1 MKKILTLM
9 AAMSAVAGP
18 AMAAD
23 YVWNVD
29 ATGNITAEEKGDIA
43 FANNKFTFTVNS
55 DEKVWVKGSNV
66 TVSFGGKKLTGTEV
80 TFDME
85 GAGLLYTPGA
95 TGQVTVTLG
104 ANSTIEK
111 IKVVGESSMEIEDLF
126 EAVKAEVQKANQE
139 TAVWAPEDED
149 KASEYELKTFFT
161 AVRAQINQQG
171 AINQQV
177 RALLENYQAN
187 NSVDEHAEE
196 LKKRLNDAIENIK
209 TYVVLAKEDKK
220 TYDRIIGDDAKALKE
235 QLEKGTSTP
244 KNEEVD
250 NNSEEYIKDWKK
262 SSEES
267 SDLDKPATFDK
278 WKTAWAEE
286 AWNSFYTDIEAIK
299 NEALA
304 ELGKFANVKLP
315 DVGSGS
321 FQTGFTEADFK
332 AKYATLQT
340 EAKNVV
346 NRAIFER
353 DYADK
358 IKAAME
364 DIQAINEVVK
374 AGTPFS
380 VQTPSFSRLT
390 DQVTQLDRLLA
401 QPTDAHRS
409 LTKEDL
415 YGLDPEGLNFK
426 GSYDDCAN
434 EIAYFKAAL
443 VKQAKDALEARI
455 EPTQKSLNETSYKI
469 SAKYVNEK
477 ETQKKF
483 ELEFA
488 KIQKQLDDLKTKV
501 AALADFK
508 DIVNTYNTYNGDFD
522 TINKDIDS
530 KWQETLSEQ
539 KQEVLSNNHNEAVT
553 LLGKVE
559 KVREDYNT
567 NVLRIKKWVKATW
580 TDNDTKVKLNANL
593 KELFSVAGG
602 VDKMKEDIVADTLR
616 YTKLIN
622 ETPDVEFNA
631 NDNQYRLLSGE
642 VGEFTKNLE
651 TVEKAIMAQIEGA
664 VFTANLRAANYLN
677 DDPKSIADSYVK
689 NAQDARKYA
698 NLWPGNEHELMSD
711 HAVTLFQKEFGKIA
725 HKDANKQG
733 AGYLDE
739 AQKIIDD
746 GHVTEEAKVDI
757 DKQKLADKVADVEA
771 IFAKVK
777 PAVDSLN
784 LVKKDY
790 KELYGVIYAQK
801 IEWNVV
807 KAKAATYQAAIDAA
821 AKEYNTEG
829 LDVTA
834 RLKELNK
841 LFDGVKDEDG
851 CTEDGAYIT
860 LEKDTNPVNASN
872 AELKAYINKKI
883 EDFKAGLNEICHYPE
898 ILKNKAVMTT
908 ADADIKA
915 VEAELVNAREAIKAY
930 NETVQAGATQL
941 LNGAESALKTAKAAI
956 EKAYDD
962 RKLADNYTEG
972 QNLKQG
978 LTNASQEIKDALAWA
993 AQTAKD
999 ADLDY
1004 NGDGKVDVKDLLDAD
1019 AEFQNSGDGFTFYK
1033 FFDAY
1038 LESLSK

>member
-29 ATGNITAEEKGDIA
+29 ATGNITAEKKGDIA
-43 FANNKFTFTVNS
+43 FANNKFTFTVNN

-66 TVSFGGKKLTGTEV
+66 TVSFGGVNLTGKEV

-111 IKVVGESSMEIEDLF
+111 IKVVGVSSMAIEDLF
-126 EAVKAEVQKANQE
+126 EDVKAEVQKANQE
-139 TAVWAPEDED
+139 TAVWATESDLEP
-149 KASEYELKTFFT
+149 FFT
-161 AVRAQINQQG
+161 AVRAQINKQG
-171 AINQQV
+171 AINQEV

-187 NSVDEHAEE
+187 NSVDKHAEE

-209 TYVVLAKEDKK
+209 TYVVLAKEDKN
-220 TYDRIIGDDAKALKE
+220 TYDRIIGDDAQALKE
-235 QLEKGTSTP
+235 QLEIGTSTP
-244 KNEEVD
+244 KNSEVN
-250 NNSEEYIKDWKK
+250 NNSEKYIKDWKK
-262 SSEES
+262 SSKDS
-267 SDLDKPATFDK
+267 NDSDKPATFVK

-304 ELGKFANVKLP
+304 ELGKFAKVELP
-315 DVGSGS
+315 EVGSGS
-321 FQTGFTEADFK
+321 FQDGFTEADFK

-380 VQTPSFSRLT
+380 VQTPRFSRLT

-409 LTKEDL
+409 LTKEV
-415 YGLDPEGLNFK
+415 LNGPDFK
-426 GSYDDCAN
+426 GLYKKCAK

-477 ETQKKF
+477 ETQEKF

-488 KIQKQLDDLKTKV
+488 KIQKRLDDLKTKV
-501 AALADFK
+501 AAVADFK

-539 KQEVLSNNHNEAVT
+539 KQEVLRNNHNEAVT
-553 LLGKVE
+553 LLGNVE
-559 KVREDYNT
+559 EVREAYNT
-567 NVLRIKKWVKATW
+567 NVLRIKKWVGEPW

-593 KELFSVAGG
+593 NELFKVAGG

-631 NDNQYRLLSGE
+631 NDNQYRLLQGKDQ
-642 VGEFTKNLE
+642 VVKFTENLKIVKE
-651 TVEKAIMAQIEGA
+651 AIMAQIEDA
-664 VFTANLRAANYLN
+664 VYNANLRAANYLSGS
-677 DDPKSIADSYVK
+677 PWSSAYWYVE
-689 NAQDARKYA
+689 NAQKADNEYT
-698 NLWPGNEHELMSD
+698 NLWPGNKHELMTKK
-711 HAVTLFQKEFGKIA
+711 AVGLFQKEFGKIA
-725 HKDANKQG
+725 YKDNNQG

-746 GHVTEEAKVDI
+746 GHVTDPAKVDI
-757 DKQKLADKVADVEA
+757 DKQKLADKVAEVEA

-784 LVKKDY
+784 LVKEDY
-790 KELYGVIYAQK
+790 KKLYGAIYAQK

-807 KAKAATYQAAIDAA
+807 KAETAKYQKAIDDA
-821 AKEYNTEG
+821 AKTYGTTG
-829 LDVTA
+829 FDVTA
-834 RLKELNK
+834 RLKELNM
-841 LFDGVKDEDG
+841 LFDGVKDVDG
-851 CTEDGAYIT
+851 CTEDGASIT
-860 LEKDTNPVNASN
+860 LEKGTNPVNASN
-872 AELKAYINKKI
+872 AELQAYINKKI

-1004 NGDGKVDVKDLLDAD
+1004 NGDGKVNVQDLVDAD
-1019 AEFQNSGDGFTFYK
+1019 SDFQKTGDGFTFYK
-1033 FFDAY
+1033 FLDAY
-1038 LESLSK
+1038 LEYLSK

>member
-29 ATGNITAEEKGDIA
+29 ATGNITTDVKGDIA

-55 DEKVWVKGSNV
+55 GEKVWVKGSNV
-66 TVSFGGKKLTGTEV
+66 TVSFGGKNLTGEEV

-85 GAGLLYTPGA
+85 GTGMLYTPGA

-111 IKVVGESSMEIEDLF
+111 IKVVGEYSMRIEGLF

-139 TAVWAPEDED
+139 TAVWATEPELEP
-149 KASEYELKTFFT
+149 FFT
-161 AVRAQINQQG
+161 AVRAQINKQG
-171 AINQQV
+171 AINQEV
-177 RALLENYQAN
+177 RALLEKYQAAN
-187 NSVDEHAEE
+187 TVDENAAA
-196 LKKRLNDAIENIK
+196 LMSRLNAAILNIK
-209 TYVVLAKEDKK
+209 KYVVCAKEDKK
-220 TYDRIIGDDAKALKE
+220 TYDRIIGADAQALKG

-244 KNEEVD
+244 KNKEVD
-250 NNSEEYIKDWKK
+250 NNSEVYIKDWKK
-262 SSEES
+262 SSES
-267 SDLDKPATFDK
+267 VVNGNKPATFDK
-278 WKTAWAEE
+278 WKTSWAEE
-286 AWNSFYTDIEAIK
+286 AWNSFYKDIEAIK
-299 NEALA
+299 SEALA
-304 ELGKFANVKLP
+304 ELGKFDKAELP
-315 DVGSGS
+315 AGSGS

-332 AKYATLQT
+332 AKYETLQA
-340 EAKNVV
+340 EATNVV

-358 IKAAME
+358 IKAAKE

-380 VQTPSFSRLT
+380 VETPSFSRLT
-390 DQVTQLDRLLA
+390 DEVTQLNRFLA

-409 LTKEDL
+409 LTKADL
-415 YGLDPEGLNFK
+415 NGAYFK
-426 GSYDDCAN
+426 GLYDDCAL
-434 EIAYFKAAL
+434 EIAKIKAAL

-469 SAKYVNEK
+469 SAKYVNEPD
-477 ETQKKF
+477 TQKKY

-488 KIQKQLDDLKTKV
+488 KIQKQLDELKKKV
-501 AALADFK
+501 AGVADFK
-508 DIVNTYNTYNGDFD
+508 DIVNTYNKHNSEFD
-522 TINKDIDS
+522 NINKDIDS
-530 KWQETLSEQ
+530 KWQNTLSAQ
-539 KQEVLSNNHNEAVT
+539 KKEVLDNNHKQAVA
-553 LLGKVE
+553 LLANVE
-559 KVREDYNT
+559 KVRKAYND
-567 NVLRIKKWVKATW
+567 NVLRIKKWVDATW
-580 TDNDTKVKLNANL
+580 TDDEDTDVKLNANL

-602 VDKMKEDIVADTLR
+602 VDKMKDDIVADTLR

-631 NDNQYRLLSGE
+631 NDNQYRLLKGE
-642 VGEFTKNLE
+642 VGTFTSNLK
-651 TVEKAIMAQIEGA
+651 TVETAIMAQINEA

-677 DDPKSIADSYVK
+677 DSPKTTAYWYVTNAKDASYE
-689 NAQDARKYA
+689 YA
-698 NLWPGNEHELMSD
+698 NLWPGTKHEFMSAE
-711 HAVTLFQKEFGKIA
+711 AVALFQKEFEKIA

-739 AQKIIDD
+739 AQSIIDA
-746 GHVTEEAKVDI
+746 GYVTDPAKVDI
-757 DKQKLADKVADVEA
+757 DKQKLADQVADVEA

-777 PAVDSLN
+777 PAVDALN
-784 LVKKDY
+784 KEKEAYKK
-790 KELYGVIYAQK
+790 LYDAIYVQK
-801 IEWNVV
+801 IDWNVV
-807 KAKAATYQAAIDAA
+807 KAEAATYQKAIDAA
-821 AKEYNTEG
+821 AKEYNTTG
-829 LDVTA
+829 FDVTA

-841 LFDGVKDEDG
+841 LFDGVKDVDG
-851 CTEDGAYIT
+851 CTEDGAYT
-860 LEKDTNPVNASN
+860 MLEKGTNPVNASN
-872 AELKAYINKKI
+872 AELNASINKKI
-883 EDFKAGLNEICHYPE
+883 EDFKAGLNEIRHYPE
-898 ILKNKAVMTT
+898 ILKNKAAMTT

-956 EKAYDD
+956 EDASNKLT
-962 RKLADNYTEG
+962 LADNYTEG

-993 AQTAKD
+993 AQAAKD

-1004 NGDGKVDVKDLLDAD
+1004 NGDGKVDVKDLVDAD
-1019 AEFQNSGDGFTFYK
+1019 ADFQNTGDGFTFYK
-1033 FFDAY
+1033 FLDAY
-1038 LESLSK
+1038 LEYLSK

>member
-29 ATGNITAEEKGDIA
+29 ATGNITAEEKGSIA

-55 DEKVWVKGSNV
+55 GEKVWVKGSNV
-66 TVSFGGKKLTGTEV
+66 TVSFGGVNLTGEEV

-85 GAGLLYTPGA
+85 GAGLLYTPKA
-95 TGQVTVTLG
+95 TGEVTVTLG

-111 IKVVGESSMEIEDLF
+111 IKVVGESSMEIEGLF
-126 EAVKAEVQKANQE
+126 EAVKAEVQNANQK
-139 TAVWAPEDED
+139 TAVWATESDLEP
-149 KASEYELKTFFT
+149 FFT
-161 AVRAQINQQG
+161 AVRAQINKQG
-171 AINQQV
+171 AINQEV
-177 RALLENYQAN
+177 RALLEQYQAK

-196 LKKRLNDAIENIK
+196 LKDRLTKAIENIK
-209 TYVVLAKEDKK
+209 KYVDLAQEDKK
-220 TYDRIIGDDAKALKE
+220 TYDRIIGDDAQELKK

-244 KNEEVD
+244 TNLEVN
-250 NNSEEYIKDWKK
+250 NNSEKYIKDWKK
-262 SSEES
+262 SSEKL
-267 SDLDKPATFDK
+267 SDLGKPATFDK

-286 AWNSFYTDIEAIK
+286 AWNSFYTDKELLSIEAIK

-315 DVGSGS
+315 DVASGS

-332 AKYATLQT
+332 AKYAKLQT

-415 YGLDPEGLNFK
+415 NGADFK
-426 GSYDDCAN
+426 GSYDERAK
-434 EIAYFKAAL
+434 EIADIKAAL
-443 VKQAKDALEARI
+443 VKQAKDALKARI

-488 KIQKQLDDLKTKV
+488 KIQKRLDDLKTKV
-501 AALADFK
+501 DALADFK

-539 KQEVLSNNHNEAVT
+539 KQEVLRNNHNEAVT
-553 LLGKVE
+553 LLGNVE
-559 KVREDYNT
+559 EVREDYNT
-567 NVLRIKKWVKATW
+567 NVLRIKKWVDATW

-593 KELFSVAGG
+593 NELFKVAGG

-631 NDNQYRLLSGE
+631 NDNQYRLLQGKDQ
-642 VGEFTKNLE
+642 VVKFTENLE
-651 TVEKAIMAQIEGA
+651 IVKEAIMAQIENA
-664 VFTANLRAANYLN
+664 VYHANLRAANYLN
-677 DDPKSIADSYVK
+677 DAPKLSAKRYVEVAMECD
-689 NAQDARKYA
+689 NKYA
-698 NLWPGNEHELMSD
+698 NLWPGTKHELMSKY
-711 HAVTLFQKEFGKIA
+711 AVSLFQKEFDKIA
-725 HKDANKQG
+725 HKNADKQG

-739 AQKIIDD
+739 AKKIIDD
-746 GHVTEEAKVDI
+746 GHVTDEAKVDI
-757 DKQKLADKVADVEA
+757 DKQKLADQVADVEA

-784 LVKKDY
+784 LVKEDY
-790 KELYGVIYAQK
+790 KKLYGAIYAQK

-807 KAKAATYQAAIDAA
+807 KAETAKYQKAIDDA
-821 AKEYNTEG
+821 AKTYGTTG
-829 LDVTA
+829 FDVTA
-834 RLKELNK
+834 RLKELNM
-841 LFDGVKDEDG
+841 LFDGVKDVDG
-851 CTEDGAYIT
+851 CTEDGASIT
-860 LEKDTNPVNASN
+860 LEKGTNPVNASN
-872 AELKAYINKKI
+872 AELQASINKKI
-883 EDFKAGLNEICHYPE
+883 EDFKAGLNEICHYPD
-898 ILKNKAVMTT
+898 ILKNNAAMTT

-956 EKAYDD
+956 EDASNKLT
-962 RKLADNYTEG
+962 LADNYTEG

-993 AQTAKD
+993 AQAAKD

-1004 NGDGKVDVKDLLDAD
+1004 NGDGKVNVQDLLDAD

>member
-55 DEKVWVKGSNV
+55 GEKVWVKGSNV
-66 TVSFGGKKLTGTEV
+66 TVSFGGANLTGVET

-85 GAGLLYTPGA
+85 GTGMLYTPGA

-111 IKVVGESSMEIEDLF
+111 IKVVGEYSMRIEGLF

-139 TAVWAPEDED
+139 TAVWATEPELEP
-149 KASEYELKTFFT
+149 FFT
-161 AVRAQINQQG
+161 AVRAQINKQG
-171 AINQQV
+171 AINQEV
-177 RALLENYQAN
+177 RALLEQYQAE
-187 NSVDEHAEE
+187 NSVDEHAVA
-196 LKKRLNDAIENIK
+196 LMGRLNAAILNIK
-209 TYVVLAKEDKK
+209 KYVVCAKEDKK
-220 TYDRIIGDDAKALKE
+220 TYDRIIGADAQALKG

-244 KNEEVD
+244 KNKEVD
-250 NNSEEYIKDWKK
+250 NNSEVYIKDWTKGT
-262 SSEES
+262 SPN
-267 SDLDKPATFDK
+267 KPATSGK
-278 WKTAWAEE
+278 WKTSWAEE
-286 AWNSFYTDIEAIK
+286 AWNSFYKDIEAIK
-299 NEALA
+299 SEALA
-304 ELGKFANVKLP
+304 ELGKFDKAELP
-315 DVGSGS
+315 AGSGS

-332 AKYATLQT
+332 AKYQTLQT
-340 EAKNVV
+340 EATNVV

-358 IKAAME
+358 IKAAKE

-380 VQTPSFSRLT
+380 VETPSFSRLT
-390 DQVTQLDRLLA
+390 DEVTQLNRFLA

-409 LTKEDL
+409 LTKADL
-415 YGLDPEGLNFK
+415 NGADFK
-426 GSYDDCAN
+426 GLYDDCAK
-434 EIAYFKAAL
+434 EIADIKASL

-469 SAKYVNEK
+469 SAKYVNEP
-477 ETQKKF
+477 ETQKKY

-488 KIQKQLDDLKTKV
+488 KIQKQLDDLKKNV
-501 AALADFK
+501 AAVADFK
-508 DIVNTYNTYNGDFD
+508 DIVNTYNKYNGEFD
-522 TINKDIDS
+522 NINKDIDS
-530 KWQETLSEQ
+530 KWQNTLSAQ
-539 KQEVLSNNHNEAVT
+539 KKEVLDNNHKEAVA
-553 LLGKVE
+553 LLDNVE
-559 KVREDYNT
+559 KVRTAYND
-567 NVLRIKKWVKATW
+567 NVLRIKKWVDATW
-580 TDNDTKVKLNANL
+580 TDEDTDVKLNANL

-602 VDKMKEDIVADTLR
+602 VDKMKDDIVADTLR

-642 VGEFTKNLE
+642 VETFTNNLKA
-651 TVEKAIMAQIEGA
+651 VEKAIMAQINEA
-664 VFTANLRAANYLN
+664 VFTANLRAANYLTGTPMSN
-677 DDPKSIADSYVK
+677 AYWYVADAK
-689 NAQDARKYA
+689 EAGHEYA
-698 NLWPGNEHELMSD
+698 NLWPGTKHEFMSAD
-711 HAVTLFQKEFGKIA
+711 AVALFQKEFEKIA
-725 HKDANKQG
+725 YKDANKQG

-739 AQKIIDD
+739 AERIIAA
-746 GHVTEEAKVDI
+746 GHVTDFAKVDI
-757 DKQKLADKVADVEA
+757 DKQKLADQVADVEA

-777 PAVDSLN
+777 PAVDALN
-784 LVKKDY
+784 EEKDAYKK
-790 KELYGVIYAQK
+790 LYEAIYVQK
-801 IEWNVV
+801 IDWNVV
-807 KAKAATYQAAIDAA
+807 KAEAATYQKAIDAA
-821 AKEYNTEG
+821 AKEYNTTG
-829 LDVTA
+829 FDVTA

-841 LFDGVKDEDG
+841 LFDGVKNVDG
-851 CTEDGAYIT
+851 CTEDGAYTT
-860 LEKDTNPVNASN
+860 LEKGTNPVNAKD
-872 AELKAYINKKI
+872 AELNASINKKI
-883 EDFKAGLNEICHYPE
+883 EDFKAGLNEIRHYPE
-898 ILKNKAVMTT
+898 ILKNKAAMTT

-956 EKAYDD
+956 EDASNKLT
-962 RKLADNYTEG
+962 LADNYTEG

-993 AQTAKD
+993 AQAAKD

-1004 NGDGKVDVKDLLDAD
+1004 NGDGKVNVQDLLDAD

-1038 LESLSK
+1038 LEYLSK

>member
-18 AMAAD
+18 AMADD

-29 ATGNITAEEKGDIA
+29 ATGNITAEVKGDIA

-55 DEKVWVKGSNV
+55 GEKVWVKGSNV
-66 TVSFGGKKLTGTEV
+66 TVSFGGVNLTGKEV

-95 TGQVTVTLG
+95 TSTGQVTVTLG
-104 ANSTIEK
+104 TNSTIEK
-111 IKVVGESSMEIEDLF
+111 IKVVGESSMKIEGLF
-126 EAVKAEVQKANQE
+126 EAVKAQVQKANQE
-139 TAVWAPEDED
+139 TAVWATESDLEP
-149 KASEYELKTFFT
+149 FFT
-161 AVRAQINQQG
+161 AVRAQINKQG
-171 AINQQV
+171 AINQEV

-187 NSVDEHAEE
+187 NSVNEHAAE
-196 LKKRLNDAIENIK
+196 LKIRLNAAIRKIK
-209 TYVVLAKEDKK
+209 KYVVLAKEDKE
-220 TYDRIIGDDAKALKE
+220 TYDRIIGDDAKGLKE
-235 QLEKGTSTP
+235 VLEKGTSTP
-244 KNEEVD
+244 KNSDVD
-250 NNSEEYIKDWKK
+250 NKSEEYIKDWKK
-262 SSEES
+262 SS
-267 SDLDKPATFDK
+267 SDSDKPATFVK

-286 AWNSFYTDIEAIK
+286 AWNSFYTDKELLSIEAIK

-315 DVGSGS
+315 DVASGS

-332 AKYATLQT
+332 AKYAKLQT

-415 YGLDPEGLNFK
+415 NGADFK
-426 GSYDDCAN
+426 GSYDERAK
-434 EIAYFKAAL
+434 EIADIKAAL
-443 VKQAKDALEARI
+443 VKQAKDALKARI
-455 EPTQKSLNETSYKI
+455 KPTQKSLNETSYKI

-477 ETQKKF
+477 ETQEKF

-488 KIQKQLDDLKTKV
+488 KIQKRLDDLKTKV

-539 KQEVLSNNHNEAVT
+539 KQEVLRNNHNEAVT

-567 NVLRIKKWVKATW
+567 NVLRINKWVDATW

-651 TVEKAIMAQIEGA
+651 TVEKAIMAQIEWA

-677 DDPKSIADSYVK
+677 DVPKSIADSYVK
-689 NAQDARKYA
+689 NAQDASKDK

-711 HAVTLFQKEFGKIA
+711 HAVTLFQKEFDKIA
-725 HKDANKQG
+725 HKNADKQG

-746 GHVTEEAKVDI
+746 GHVTDKANVDI

-784 LVKKDY
+784 EVKVDY
-790 KELYGVIYAQK
+790 KKLYGAIYAQK

-807 KAKAATYQAAIDAA
+807 KAETAKYQKAIDDA
-821 AKEYNTEG
+821 AKTYGTTG
-829 LDVTA
+829 FDVTA
-834 RLKELNK
+834 RLKELNM

-851 CTEDGAYIT
+851 CTEDGASTT

-872 AELKAYINKKI
+872 AELQASINKKI
-883 EDFKAGLNEICHYPE
+883 EDFKAGLNEICHYPD
-898 ILKNKAVMTT
+898 ILKNNAAMTT

-956 EKAYDD
+956 EDASNKLT
-962 RKLADNYTEG
+962 LADNYTEG

-993 AQTAKD
+993 AQAAKE

-1019 AEFQNSGDGFTFYK
+1019 AEFQKTGDGFTFYK

>member
-55 DEKVWVKGSNV
+55 GEKVWVKGSNV
-66 TVSFGGKKLTGTEV
+66 TVSFGGANLTGVET

-85 GAGLLYTPGA
+85 GTGMLYTPGA

-111 IKVVGESSMEIEDLF
+111 IKVVGEYSMRIEGLF

-139 TAVWAPEDED
+139 TAVWATEPELEP
-149 KASEYELKTFFT
+149 FFT
-161 AVRAQINQQG
+161 AVRAQINKQG
-171 AINQQV
+171 AINQEV
-177 RALLENYQAN
+177 RALLEQYQAE
-187 NSVDEHAEE
+187 NSVDEHAVA
-196 LKKRLNDAIENIK
+196 LMGRLNAAILNIK
-209 TYVVLAKEDKK
+209 KYVVCAKEDKK
-220 TYDRIIGDDAKALKE
+220 TYDRIIGADAQALKG

-244 KNEEVD
+244 KNKEVD
-250 NNSEEYIKDWKK
+250 NNSEVYIKDWTKGT
-262 SSEES
+262 SPN
-267 SDLDKPATFDK
+267 KPATSGK

-286 AWNSFYTDIEAIK
+286 AWNSFYKDIEAIK
-299 NEALA
+299 SEALA
-304 ELGKFANVKLP
+304 ELGKFDKAELP
-315 DVGSGS
+315 AGSGS

-340 EAKNVV
+340 EATNVV

-358 IKAAME
+358 IKAAKE

-380 VQTPSFSRLT
+380 VETPSFSRLT
-390 DQVTQLDRLLA
+390 DEVTQLNRFLA

-409 LTKEDL
+409 LTKADL
-415 YGLDPEGLNFK
+415 NGVDFK
-426 GSYDDCAN
+426 GLYDNCAK
-434 EIAYFKAAL
+434 EIADIKAAL

-469 SAKYVNEK
+469 SAKYVNEP
-477 ETQKKF
+477 ETQKKY

-488 KIQKQLDDLKTKV
+488 KIQKQLDGLKKNV
-501 AALADFK
+501 AAVADFK
-508 DIVNTYNTYNGDFD
+508 DIVNTYNKYNGDFD

-530 KWQETLSEQ
+530 KWQNTLSAQ
-539 KQEVLSNNHNEAVT
+539 KKEVLDNNHKEAVT
-553 LLGKVE
+553 LLGNVE
-559 KVREDYNT
+559 KVREAYNT
-567 NVLRIKKWVKATW
+567 NVLRIKKWVDATW

-602 VDKMKEDIVADTLR
+602 VDKMKDDIVADTLR

-642 VGEFTKNLE
+642 VETFTNNLKAVE
-651 TVEKAIMAQIEGA
+651 TAIMAQIKDA
-664 VFTANLRAANYLN
+664 VFTANLCAANYLSGSPMSN
-677 DDPKSIADSYVK
+677 AYWYVAD
-689 NAQDARKYA
+689 AQEAGNEYA
-698 NLWPGNEHELMSD
+698 NLWPGTKHEFMSAK
-711 HAVTLFQKEFGKIA
+711 AVLLFQKEFEKIA

-739 AQKIIDD
+739 AQKIIDA
-746 GHVTEEAKVDI
+746 GHVTEKDKVDI
-757 DKQKLADKVADVEA
+757 DKQKLADQVADVEA

-777 PAVDSLN
+777 PAVDALN
-784 LVKKDY
+784 KEKEAYKK
-790 KELYGVIYAQK
+790 LYDAIYVQK
-801 IEWNVV
+801 IDWNVV
-807 KAKAATYQAAIDAA
+807 KAEAATYQTAIDDA
-821 AKEYNTEG
+821 AKEYHTTG
-829 LDVTA
+829 FDVTA

-841 LFDGVKDEDG
+841 LFDGVKDVDG
-851 CTEDGAYIT
+851 CTEDGAYTT
-860 LEKDTNPVNASN
+860 LEKGTNPVNASN
-872 AELKAYINKKI
+872 AELNASINKKI
-883 EDFKAGLNEICHYPE
+883 EDFKAGLNEIRHYPE
-898 ILKNKAVMTT
+898 ILKNKAAMTT

-956 EKAYDD
+956 EDASNNL
-962 RKLADNYTEG
+962 KLADNYTEG

-993 AQTAKD
+993 AQAAKD

-1004 NGDGKVDVKDLLDAD
+1004 NGDGKVNVQDLVDAD
-1019 AEFQNSGDGFTFYK
+1019 ADFQKTGDGFTFYK
-1033 FFDAY
+1033 FLDAY
-1038 LESLSK
+1038 LEYLSK

>member
-55 DEKVWVKGSNV
+55 GEKVWVKGSNV
-66 TVSFGGKKLTGTEV
+66 TVSFGGANLTGVET

-85 GAGLLYTPGA
+85 GTGMLYTPGA

-111 IKVVGESSMEIEDLF
+111 IKVVGEYSMRIEGLF
-126 EAVKAEVQKANQE
+126 EDVKAEVQKANQE
-139 TAVWAPEDED
+139 TAVWATEPELEP
-149 KASEYELKTFFT
+149 FFT
-161 AVRAQINQQG
+161 AVRAQINKQG
-171 AINQQV
+171 AINQEV
-177 RALLENYQAN
+177 RALLEQYQAE
-187 NSVDEHAEE
+187 NSVDEHAVA
-196 LKKRLNDAIENIK
+196 LMGRLNAAILNIMK
-209 TYVVLAKEDKK
+209 YVVCAKEDKK
-220 TYDRIIGDDAKALKE
+220 TYDRIIGADAQALKG

-244 KNEEVD
+244 KNKEVD
-250 NNSEEYIKDWKK
+250 NNSEVYIKDWKK
-262 SSEES
+262 SSES
-267 SDLDKPATFDK
+267 VVNGNKPATFDK

-286 AWNSFYTDIEAIK
+286 AWNSFYKDIEAIK
-299 NEALA
+299 SEALA
-304 ELGKFANVKLP
+304 ELGKFDKVELP
-315 DVGSGS
+315 TVGSGS

-340 EAKNVV
+340 EATNVV

-358 IKAAME
+358 IKAAKE

-380 VQTPSFSRLT
+380 VETPSFSRLT
-390 DQVTQLDRLLA
+390 DEVTQLNRFLA

-409 LTKEDL
+409 LTKADL
-415 YGLDPEGLNFK
+415 NGAYFK
-426 GSYDDCAN
+426 GLYDDCAQ
-434 EIAYFKAAL
+434 EIAKIKAAL

-469 SAKYVNEK
+469 SAKYVNEP
-477 ETQKKF
+477 ETQKKY

-488 KIQKQLDDLKTKV
+488 KIQKQLDELKKKV
-501 AALADFK
+501 AGVADFK
-508 DIVNTYNTYNGDFD
+508 DIVNTYNKHNSEFD
-522 TINKDIDS
+522 NINKDIDS
-530 KWQETLSEQ
+530 KWQNTLSAQ
-539 KQEVLSNNHNEAVT
+539 KKEVLDNNHKQAVA
-553 LLGKVE
+553 LLENVE
-559 KVREDYNT
+559 KVRKAYND
-567 NVLRIKKWVKATW
+567 NVLRIKKWVDATW
-580 TDNDTKVKLNANL
+580 TDEEDTDVKLNANL

-602 VDKMKEDIVADTLR
+602 VDKMKDDIVADTLR

-631 NDNQYRLLSGE
+631 NDNQYRLLKGE
-642 VGEFTKNLE
+642 AEKFTTNLQ
-651 TVEKAIMAQIEGA
+651 TVKTAIMAQINEA

-677 DDPKSIADSYVK
+677 GSPMSNAYLYVVD
-689 NAQDARKYA
+689 AQEAGHEYA
-698 NLWPGNEHELMSD
+698 NLWPGTKHEFMSAE
-711 HAVTLFQKEFGKIA
+711 AVALFQKEFEKIA

-739 AQKIIDD
+739 AERIIAA
-746 GHVTEEAKVDI
+746 GHVTDFAKVDI
-757 DKQKLADKVADVEA
+757 DKQKLADQVADVEA

-777 PAVDSLN
+777 PAVDALN
-784 LVKKDY
+784 KEKVAY
-790 KELYGVIYAQK
+790 KNLYAAIYVQK
-801 IEWNVV
+801 IDWNVV
-807 KAKAATYQAAIDAA
+807 KAEAATYQKAIDAA
-821 AKEYNTEG
+821 AKEYNTTG
-829 LDVTA
+829 FDVTA

-841 LFDGVKDEDG
+841 LFDGVKNVDG
-851 CTEDGAYIT
+851 CTEDGAYT
-860 LEKDTNPVNASN
+860 MLEKDTNPVNASN
-872 AELKAYINKKI
+872 AELNASINKKI
-883 EDFKAGLNEICHYPE
+883 EDFKAGLYEIPHYPE
-898 ILKNKAVMTT
+898 ILKNKAAMTT

-956 EKAYDD
+956 EDASNKLT
-962 RKLADNYTEG
+962 LADNYTEG

-993 AQTAKD
+993 AQAAKD

-1004 NGDGKVDVKDLLDAD
+1004 NGDGKVDVKDLVDAD
-1019 AEFQNSGDGFTFYK
+1019 ADFQNTGDGFTFYK
-1033 FFDAY
+1033 FLDAY
-1038 LESLSK
+1038 LEYLSK

>member
-55 DEKVWVKGSNV
+55 GEKVWVKGSNV
-66 TVSFGGKKLTGTEV
+66 TVSFGGANLTGVET

-85 GAGLLYTPGA
+85 GTGMLYTPGA

-111 IKVVGESSMEIEDLF
+111 IKVVGEYSMRIEGLF

-139 TAVWAPEDED
+139 TAVWATEPELEP
-149 KASEYELKTFFT
+149 FFT
-161 AVRAQINQQG
+161 AVRAQINKQG
-171 AINQQV
+171 AINQEV
-177 RALLENYQAN
+177 RALLEQYQAE
-187 NSVDEHAEE
+187 NSVDEHAVA
-196 LKKRLNDAIENIK
+196 LMGRLNAAILNIK
-209 TYVVLAKEDKK
+209 KYVVCAKEDKK
-220 TYDRIIGDDAKALKE
+220 TYDRIIGADAQALKG

-244 KNEEVD
+244 KNKEVD
-250 NNSEEYIKDWKK
+250 NNSEVYIKDWTKGT
-262 SSEES
+262 SPN
-267 SDLDKPATFDK
+267 KPATSGK
-278 WKTAWAEE
+278 WKTSWAEE
-286 AWNSFYTDIEAIK
+286 AWNSFYKDIEAIK
-299 NEALA
+299 SEALA
-304 ELGKFANVKLP
+304 ELGKFDKAELP
-315 DVGSGS
+315 AGSGS

-332 AKYATLQT
+332 AKYQTLQT
-340 EAKNVV
+340 EATNVV

-358 IKAAME
+358 IKAAKE

-380 VQTPSFSRLT
+380 VETPSFSRLT
-390 DQVTQLDRLLA
+390 DEVTQLNRFLA

-409 LTKEDL
+409 LTKADL
-415 YGLDPEGLNFK
+415 NGAYFK
-426 GSYDDCAN
+426 GLYDDCAK
-434 EIAYFKAAL
+434 EIADIKASL

-469 SAKYVNEK
+469 SAKYVNEP
-477 ETQKKF
+477 ETQKKY

-488 KIQKQLDDLKTKV
+488 KIQKQLDDLKKNV
-501 AALADFK
+501 AAVADFK
-508 DIVNTYNTYNGDFD
+508 DIVNTYNKYNGEFD
-522 TINKDIDS
+522 NINKDIDS
-530 KWQETLSEQ
+530 KWQNTLSAQ
-539 KQEVLSNNHNEAVT
+539 KKEVLDNNHKEAVA
-553 LLGKVE
+553 LLDNVE
-559 KVREDYNT
+559 KVRTAYND
-567 NVLRIKKWVKATW
+567 NVLRIKKWVDATW
-580 TDNDTKVKLNANL
+580 TDEDTDVKLNANL

-602 VDKMKEDIVADTLR
+602 VDKMKDDIVADTLR

-642 VGEFTKNLE
+642 VETFTNNLKA
-651 TVEKAIMAQIEGA
+651 VEKAIMAQINEA
-664 VFTANLRAANYLN
+664 VFTANLRAANYLTGTPMSN
-677 DDPKSIADSYVK
+677 AYWYVADAK
-689 NAQDARKYA
+689 EAGHEYA
-698 NLWPGNEHELMSD
+698 NLWPGTKHEFMSAD
-711 HAVTLFQKEFGKIA
+711 AVALFQKEFEKIA
-725 HKDANKQG
+725 YKDANKQG

-739 AQKIIDD
+739 AERIIAA
-746 GHVTEEAKVDI
+746 GHVTDFAKVDI
-757 DKQKLADKVADVEA
+757 DKQKLADQVADVEA

-777 PAVDSLN
+777 PAVDALN
-784 LVKKDY
+784 KEKVAY
-790 KELYGVIYAQK
+790 KNLYDAIYVQK
-801 IEWNVV
+801 IDWNVV
-807 KAKAATYQAAIDAA
+807 KAEAATYQKAIDAA
-821 AKEYNTEG
+821 AKEYNTTG
-829 LDVTA
+829 FDVTA

-841 LFDGVKDEDG
+841 LFDGVKDVDG
-851 CTEDGAYIT
+851 CTEDGAYT
-860 LEKDTNPVNASN
+860 MLEKGTNPVNASN
-872 AELKAYINKKI
+872 AELNASINKKI
-883 EDFKAGLNEICHYPE
+883 EDFKAGLNEIRHYPE
-898 ILKNKAVMTT
+898 ILKNKAAMTT

-956 EKAYDD
+956 EDASNKLT
-962 RKLADNYTEG
+962 LADNYTEG

-993 AQTAKD
+993 AQAAKD

-1004 NGDGKVDVKDLLDAD
+1004 NGDGKVNVQDLVDAD
-1019 AEFQNSGDGFTFYK
+1019 ADFQKTGDGFTFYK
-1033 FFDAY
+1033 FLDAY
-1038 LESLSK
+1038 LEYLSK

>member
-29 ATGNITAEEKGDIA
+29 ATGNITTDVKGDIA

-55 DEKVWVKGSNV
+55 GEKVWVKGSNV
-66 TVSFGGKKLTGTEV
+66 TVSFGGKNLTGEEV

-85 GAGLLYTPGA
+85 GTGMLYTPGA

-111 IKVVGESSMEIEDLF
+111 IKVVGEYSMRIEGLF

-139 TAVWAPEDED
+139 TAVWATEPELEP
-149 KASEYELKTFFT
+149 FFT
-161 AVRAQINQQG
+161 AVRAQINKQG
-171 AINQQV
+171 AINQEV
-177 RALLENYQAN
+177 RALLEKYQAAN
-187 NSVDEHAEE
+187 TVDENAAA
-196 LKKRLNDAIENIK
+196 LMSRLNAAILNIK
-209 TYVVLAKEDKK
+209 KYVVCAKEDKK
-220 TYDRIIGDDAKALKE
+220 TYDRIIGADAQALKG

-244 KNEEVD
+244 KNKEVD
-250 NNSEEYIKDWKK
+250 NNSEVYIKDWKK
-262 SSEES
+262 SSES
-267 SDLDKPATFDK
+267 FVNGNNPATFDK

-304 ELGKFANVKLP
+304 ELGKFAKVELP

-321 FQTGFTEADFK
+321 FQAGFTEADFK

-374 AGTPFS
+374 AGSPFS

-390 DQVTQLDRLLA
+390 DEVTQLDRLLV

-409 LTKEDL
+409 LTKEV
-415 YGLDPEGLNFK
+415 LNGPDFK
-426 GSYDDCAN
+426 GSYDKCAK
-434 EIAYFKAAL
+434 EIADIKAAL

-469 SAKYVNEK
+469 SAKYVNEP
-477 ETQKKF
+477 ETQKKY

-488 KIQKQLDDLKTKV
+488 KIQKQLDELKKKV
-501 AALADFK
+501 AGVADFK
-508 DIVNTYNTYNGDFD
+508 DIVNTYNKHNSEFD
-522 TINKDIDS
+522 NINKDIDS
-530 KWQETLSEQ
+530 KWQNTLSAQ
-539 KQEVLSNNHNEAVT
+539 KKEVLDNNHKQAVA
-553 LLGKVE
+553 LLANVE
-559 KVREDYNT
+559 KVRKAYND
-567 NVLRIKKWVKATW
+567 NVLRIKKWVDATW
-580 TDNDTKVKLNANL
+580 TDDEDTDVKLNANL

-602 VDKMKEDIVADTLR
+602 VDKMKDDIVADTLR

-642 VGEFTKNLE
+642 VETFTNNLKA
-651 TVEKAIMAQIEGA
+651 VEKAIMAQINEA

-677 DDPKSIADSYVK
+677 DSPKTTAYWYVT
-689 NAQDARKYA
+689 NAKDASDEYA
-698 NLWPGNEHELMSD
+698 NLWPGTKHEFMSAE
-711 HAVTLFQKEFGKIA
+711 AVALFQKEFEKIA

-739 AQKIIDD
+739 AQSIIAA
-746 GHVTEEAKVDI
+746 GHVTDFAKVDI
-757 DKQKLADKVADVEA
+757 DKQKLADQVAEVEA

-777 PAVDSLN
+777 PAVDALN
-784 LVKKDY
+784 KEKVAY
-790 KELYGVIYAQK
+790 KNLYDAIYVQK
-801 IEWNVV
+801 IDWNVV
-807 KAKAATYQAAIDAA
+807 KAEAATYQKAIDAA
-821 AKEYNTEG
+821 AKEYNTTG
-829 LDVTA
+829 FDVTA

-841 LFDGVKDEDG
+841 LFDGVKDVDG
-851 CTEDGAYIT
+851 CTEDGAYT
-860 LEKDTNPVNASN
+860 MLEKGTNPVNASN
-872 AELKAYINKKI
+872 AELNASINKKI
-883 EDFKAGLNEICHYPE
+883 EDFKAGLNEIRHYPE
-898 ILKNKAVMTT
+898 ILKNKAAMTT

-956 EKAYDD
+956 EDASNKLT
-962 RKLADNYTEG
+962 LADNYTEG

-993 AQTAKD
+993 AQAAKD

-1004 NGDGKVDVKDLLDAD
+1004 NGDGKVDVKDLVDAD
-1019 AEFQNSGDGFTFYK
+1019 ADFQNTGDGFTFYK
-1033 FFDAY
+1033 FLDAY
-1038 LESLSK
+1038 LEYLSK

>member
-55 DEKVWVKGSNV
+55 GEKVWVKGSNV
-66 TVSFGGKKLTGTEV
+66 TVSFGGANLTGVET

-85 GAGLLYTPGA
+85 GTGMLYTPGA

-111 IKVVGESSMEIEDLF
+111 IKVVGEYSMRIEGLF

-139 TAVWAPEDED
+139 TAVWATEPELEP
-149 KASEYELKTFFT
+149 FFT
-161 AVRAQINQQG
+161 AVRAQINKQG
-171 AINQQV
+171 AINQEV
-177 RALLENYQAN
+177 RALLEQYQAE
-187 NSVDEHAEE
+187 NSVDEHAVA
-196 LKKRLNDAIENIK
+196 LMSRLNAAILNIK
-209 TYVVLAKEDKK
+209 KYVVCAKEDKK
-220 TYDRIIGDDAKALKE
+220 TYDRIIGADAQALKG

-244 KNEEVD
+244 KNKEVD
-250 NNSEEYIKDWKK
+250 NNSEVYIKDWTKGT
-262 SSEES
+262 SPN
-267 SDLDKPATFDK
+267 KPATSGK

-286 AWNSFYTDIEAIK
+286 AWNSFYKDIEAIK
-299 NEALA
+299 SEALA
-304 ELGKFANVKLP
+304 ELGKFDKAELP
-315 DVGSGS
+315 AGSGS

-340 EAKNVV
+340 EATNVV

-358 IKAAME
+358 IKAAKE

-380 VQTPSFSRLT
+380 VETPSFSRLT
-390 DQVTQLDRLLA
+390 DEVTQLNRFLA

-409 LTKEDL
+409 LTKADL
-415 YGLDPEGLNFK
+415 NGVDFK
-426 GSYDDCAN
+426 GLYDNCAK
-434 EIAYFKAAL
+434 EIADIKAAL

-469 SAKYVNEK
+469 SAKYVNEP
-477 ETQKKF
+477 ETQKKY

-488 KIQKQLDDLKTKV
+488 KIQKQLDGLKKNV
-501 AALADFK
+501 AAVADFK
-508 DIVNTYNTYNGDFD
+508 DIVNTYNKYNGDFD

-530 KWQETLSEQ
+530 KWQNTLSAQ
-539 KQEVLSNNHNEAVT
+539 KKEVLDNNHKEAVT
-553 LLGKVE
+553 LLGNVE
-559 KVREDYNT
+559 KVREAYNT
-567 NVLRIKKWVKATW
+567 NVLRIKKWVDATW

-602 VDKMKEDIVADTLR
+602 VDKMKDDIVADTLR

-642 VGEFTKNLE
+642 VEIFTNNLKAVE
-651 TVEKAIMAQIEGA
+651 TAIMAQIKDA
-664 VFTANLRAANYLN
+664 VFTANLRAANYLSVSPMSN
-677 DDPKSIADSYVK
+677 AYWYVAD
-689 NAQDARKYA
+689 AQEAGNENA
-698 NLWPGNEHELMSD
+698 NLWPGTKHEFMSAK
-711 HAVTLFQKEFGKIA
+711 AVLLFQKEFEKIA

-739 AQKIIDD
+739 AQKIIDA
-746 GHVTEEAKVDI
+746 GHVTEKDKVDI
-757 DKQKLADKVADVEA
+757 DKQKLADQVADVEA

-777 PAVDSLN
+777 PAVDALN
-784 LVKKDY
+784 KEKEAYKK
-790 KELYGVIYAQK
+790 LYDAIYVQK
-801 IEWNVV
+801 IDWNVV
-807 KAKAATYQAAIDAA
+807 KAEAATYQTAIDDA
-821 AKEYNTEG
+821 AKEYHTTG
-829 LDVTA
+829 FDVTA

-841 LFDGVKDEDG
+841 LFDGVKDVDG
-851 CTEDGAYIT
+851 CTEDGAYTT
-860 LEKDTNPVNASN
+860 LEKGTNPVNASN
-872 AELKAYINKKI
+872 AELNASINKKI
-883 EDFKAGLNEICHYPE
+883 EDFKAGLNEIRHYPE
-898 ILKNKAVMTT
+898 ILKNKAAMTT

-956 EKAYDD
+956 EDASNNL
-962 RKLADNYTEG
+962 KLADNYTEG

-993 AQTAKD
+993 AQAAKD

-1004 NGDGKVDVKDLLDAD
+1004 NGDGKVNVQDLVDAD
-1019 AEFQNSGDGFTFYK
+1019 ADFQKTGDGFTFYK
-1033 FFDAY
+1033 FLDAY
-1038 LESLSK
+1038 LEYLSK

>member
-55 DEKVWVKGSNV
+55 GEKVWVKGSNV
-66 TVSFGGKKLTGTEV
+66 TVSFGGANLTGVET

-85 GAGLLYTPGA
+85 GTGMLYTPGA

-104 ANSTIEK
+104 ASSTIEK
-111 IKVVGESSMEIEDLF
+111 IKVVGAYSMRIEGLF

-139 TAVWAPEDED
+139 TAVWATE
-149 KASEYELKTFFT
+149 AELEPFFT
-161 AVRAQINQQG
+161 AVRAQINKQG
-171 AINQQV
+171 AINQEV
-177 RALLENYQAN
+177 RALLEQYQAE
-187 NSVDEHAEE
+187 NSVDEHAAA
-196 LKKRLNDAIENIK
+196 LMGRLNAAILNIK
-209 TYVVLAKEDKK
+209 KYVICAKADKK
-220 TYDRIIGDDAKALKE
+220 TYDRIIGDDAQALKN

-244 KNEEVD
+244 LNKEINNDSEV
-250 NNSEEYIKDWKK
+250 YIKDWKK
-262 SSEES
+262 SNSNPN
-267 SDLDKPATFDK
+267 KPATFVS
-278 WKTAWAEE
+278 WKTSWAEE
-286 AWNSFYTDIEAIK
+286 AWNSFYKDIEAIK
-299 NEALA
+299 SEALA
-304 ELGKFANVKLP
+304 ELGKFDKAESSA
-315 DVGSGS
+315 GSGS
-321 FQTGFTEADFK
+321 FQAGFTEADFK

-340 EAKNVV
+340 EATNVV

-358 IKAAME
+358 IKAAKE

-380 VQTPSFSRLT
+380 VETPSFSRLT
-390 DQVTQLDRLLA
+390 DEVTQLNRFLA

-409 LTKEDL
+409 LTKADL
-415 YGLDPEGLNFK
+415 EGADFK
-426 GSYDDCAN
+426 GLYDNCAK
-434 EIAYFKAAL
+434 EIADIKAAL
-443 VKQAKDALEARI
+443 VKQAKDALEARVD
-455 EPTQKSLNETSYKI
+455 PTQKSLNETSYKI

-477 ETQKKF
+477 DTQKKY

-488 KIQKQLDDLKTKV
+488 KIQKQLDDLKKNV
-501 AALADFK
+501 AAVADFK
-508 DIVNTYNTYNGDFD
+508 DIVNTYNKYNGEFD

-530 KWQETLSEQ
+530 KWQNTLSAQ
-539 KQEVLSNNHNEAVT
+539 KKEVLDNNHKEAVT
-553 LLGKVE
+553 LLENVE
-559 KVREDYNT
+559 KVRKAYND
-567 NVLRIKKWVKATW
+567 NVLRIKKWVDATW
-580 TDNDTKVKLNANL
+580 TDEEATDVKLNANL

-642 VGEFTKNLE
+642 VETFTNNLKAVE
-651 TVEKAIMAQIEGA
+651 TAIMAQIKEA

-677 DDPKSIADSYVK
+677 GAPMSNAYWYVE
-689 NAQDARKYA
+689 NAKDARYEYA
-698 NLWPGNEHELMSD
+698 NLWPGTKHEFMSKE
-711 HAVTLFQKEFGKIA
+711 AVLLFQKEFEKIA

-739 AQKIIDD
+739 AQKIIDA
-746 GHVTEEAKVDI
+746 GYVTEEAKVDI
-757 DKQKLADKVADVEA
+757 DKQKLADKVAEVEA

-777 PAVDSLN
+777 PAVDALN
-784 LVKKDY
+784 EEKDAYKK
-790 KELYGVIYAQK
+790 LYEAIYVQK
-801 IEWNVV
+801 IDWNVV
-807 KAKAATYQAAIDAA
+807 KAEAATYQTAINEA
-821 AKEYNTEG
+821 AKKYNTTG
-829 LDVTA
+829 FDVTA

-841 LFDGVKDEDG
+841 LFDGKKDVDG
-851 CTEDGAYIT
+851 CTEDGAYTT
-860 LEKDTNPVNASN
+860 LEKGTNPVNAKN
-872 AELKAYINKKI
+872 AELNASINKKI
-883 EDFKAGLNEICHYPE
+883 EEFMAGLDEIRYYPE
-898 ILKNKAVMTT
+898 ILKNKAAMTT

-930 NETVQAGATQL
+930 NETVQASATQL

-993 AQTAKD
+993 AQSAKD

-1004 NGDGKVDVKDLLDAD
+1004 NGDGKVNVQDLVDAD
-1019 AEFQNSGDGFTFYK
+1019 ADFQKTGDGFTFYK
-1033 FFDAY
+1033 FLDAY
-1038 LESLSK
+1038 LEYLSK

>member
-55 DEKVWVKGSNV
+55 GEKVWVKGSNV
-66 TVSFGGKKLTGTEV
+66 TVSFGGANLTGVET

-85 GAGLLYTPGA
+85 GTGMLYTPGA

-111 IKVVGESSMEIEDLF
+111 IKVVGEYSMRIEGLF

-139 TAVWAPEDED
+139 TAVWATEPELEP
-149 KASEYELKTFFT
+149 FFT
-161 AVRAQINQQG
+161 AVRAQINKQG
-171 AINQQV
+171 AINQEV
-177 RALLENYQAN
+177 RALLEQYQAE
-187 NSVDEHAEE
+187 NSVDEHAVA
-196 LKKRLNDAIENIK
+196 LMGRLNAAILNIK
-209 TYVVLAKEDKK
+209 KYVVCAKEDKK
-220 TYDRIIGDDAKALKE
+220 TYDRIIGADAQALKG

-244 KNEEVD
+244 KNKEVD
-250 NNSEEYIKDWKK
+250 NNSEVYIKDWTKGT
-262 SSEES
+262 SPN
-267 SDLDKPATFDK
+267 KPATSGK
-278 WKTAWAEE
+278 WKTSWAEE
-286 AWNSFYTDIEAIK
+286 AWNSFYKDIEAIK
-299 NEALA
+299 SEALA
-304 ELGKFANVKLP
+304 ELGKFDKAELP
-315 DVGSGS
+315 AGSGS

-332 AKYATLQT
+332 AKYQTLQT
-340 EAKNVV
+340 EATNVV

-358 IKAAME
+358 IKAAKE

-380 VQTPSFSRLT
+380 VETPSFSRLT
-390 DQVTQLDRLLA
+390 DEVTQLNRFLA

-409 LTKEDL
+409 LTKA
-415 YGLDPEGLNFK
+415 YLNGADFK
-426 GSYDDCAN
+426 GLYDDCAK
-434 EIAYFKAAL
+434 EIADIKASL

-469 SAKYVNEK
+469 SAKYVNEP
-477 ETQKKF
+477 ETQKKY

-488 KIQKQLDDLKTKV
+488 KIQKQLDDLKKNV
-501 AALADFK
+501 AAVADFK
-508 DIVNTYNTYNGDFD
+508 DIVNTYNKYNGEFD
-522 TINKDIDS
+522 NINKDIDS
-530 KWQETLSEQ
+530 KWQNTLSAQ
-539 KQEVLSNNHNEAVT
+539 KKEVLDNNHKEAVA
-553 LLGKVE
+553 LLDNVE
-559 KVREDYNT
+559 KVRTAYND
-567 NVLRIKKWVKATW
+567 NVLRIKKWVDATW
-580 TDNDTKVKLNANL
+580 TDEDTDVKLNANL

-602 VDKMKEDIVADTLR
+602 VDKMKDDIVADTLR

-642 VGEFTKNLE
+642 VETFTNNLKA
-651 TVEKAIMAQIEGA
+651 VEKAIMAQINEA
-664 VFTANLRAANYLN
+664 VFTANLRAANYLTGTPMSN
-677 DDPKSIADSYVK
+677 AYWYVADAK
-689 NAQDARKYA
+689 EAGHEYA
-698 NLWPGNEHELMSD
+698 NLWPGTKHEFMSAD
-711 HAVTLFQKEFGKIA
+711 AVALFQKEFEKIA
-725 HKDANKQG
+725 YKDANKQG

-739 AQKIIDD
+739 AERIIAA
-746 GHVTEEAKVDI
+746 GHVTDFAKVDI
-757 DKQKLADKVADVEA
+757 DKQKLADQVADVEA

-777 PAVDSLN
+777 PAVDALN
-784 LVKKDY
+784 KEKVAY
-790 KELYGVIYAQK
+790 KNLYDAIYVQK
-801 IEWNVV
+801 IDWNVV
-807 KAKAATYQAAIDAA
+807 KAEAATYQKAIDAA
-821 AKEYNTEG
+821 AKEYNTTG
-829 LDVTA
+829 FDVTA

-841 LFDGVKDEDG
+841 LFDGVKDVDG
-851 CTEDGAYIT
+851 CTEDGAYT
-860 LEKDTNPVNASN
+860 MLEKGTNPVNASN
-872 AELKAYINKKI
+872 AELNASINKKI
-883 EDFKAGLNEICHYPE
+883 EDFKAGLNEIRHYPE
-898 ILKNKAVMTT
+898 ILKNKAAMTT

-956 EKAYDD
+956 EDASNKLT
-962 RKLADNYTEG
+962 LADNYTEG

-993 AQTAKD
+993 AQAAKD

-1004 NGDGKVDVKDLLDAD
+1004 NGDGKVNVQDLLDAD

-1038 LESLSK
+1038 LEYLSK

>member
-55 DEKVWVKGSNV
+55 GEKVWVKGSNV
-66 TVSFGGKKLTGTEV
+66 TVSFGGANLTGVET

-85 GAGLLYTPGA
+85 GTGMLYTPGA

-104 ANSTIEK
+104 ASSTIEK
-111 IKVVGESSMEIEDLF
+111 IKVVGAYSMRIEGLF

-139 TAVWAPEDED
+139 TAVWATE
-149 KASEYELKTFFT
+149 AELEPFFT
-161 AVRAQINQQG
+161 AVRAQINKQG
-171 AINQQV
+171 AINQEV
-177 RALLENYQAN
+177 RALLEQYQAE
-187 NSVDEHAEE
+187 NSVDEHAAA
-196 LKKRLNDAIENIK
+196 LMGRLNAAILNIK
-209 TYVVLAKEDKK
+209 KYVICAKADKK
-220 TYDRIIGDDAKALKE
+220 TYDRIIGDDAQTLKN

-244 KNEEVD
+244 LNREINNDSEV
-250 NNSEEYIKDWKK
+250 YIKDWKK
-262 SSEES
+262 SSS
-267 SDLDKPATFDK
+267 NNNKPATFVS
-278 WKTAWAEE
+278 WKTSWAEE
-286 AWNSFYTDIEAIK
+286 AWNSFYKDIETIK
-299 NEALA
+299 SEALA
-304 ELGKFANVKLP
+304 ELGKFDKAELP
-315 DVGSGS
+315 AGSGS

-332 AKYATLQT
+332 AKYETLQA
-340 EAKNVV
+340 EATNVV

-358 IKAAME
+358 IKAAKE

-380 VQTPSFSRLT
+380 VETPSFSRLT
-390 DQVTQLDRLLA
+390 DEVTQLNRFLA

-409 LTKEDL
+409 LTKADL
-415 YGLDPEGLNFK
+415 NGADFK
-426 GSYDDCAN
+426 GLYDDCAK
-434 EIAYFKAAL
+434 EIADIKAAL

-477 ETQKKF
+477 ETQKKY

-488 KIQKQLDDLKTKV
+488 KIQKQLDDLKKNV
-501 AALADFK
+501 AAVADFK
-508 DIVNTYNTYNGDFD
+508 DIVNTYNKYNGEFD

-530 KWQETLSEQ
+530 KWQNTLSAQ
-539 KQEVLSNNHNEAVT
+539 KKEVLDNNHKEAVA
-553 LLGKVE
+553 LLENVE
-559 KVREDYNT
+559 KVRTAYND
-567 NVLRIKKWVKATW
+567 NVLRIKKWVDAAW
-580 TDNDTKVKLNANL
+580 TDEEDTDVKLNANL

-602 VDKMKEDIVADTLR
+602 VDKMKDDIVADTLR

-622 ETPDVEFNA
+622 DTPDVEFNA

-642 VGEFTKNLE
+642 VKTFTNNLKA
-651 TVEKAIMAQIEGA
+651 VEKAIMAQINEA

-677 DDPKSIADSYVK
+677 GAPMSNAYWYVE
-689 NAQDARKYA
+689 NAKYDYDEYT
-698 NLWPGNEHELMSD
+698 NLWPGTKHEFMSAE
-711 HAVTLFQKEFGKIA
+711 AVALFQKEFEKIA

-739 AQKIIDD
+739 AQTIIAA
-746 GHVTEEAKVDI
+746 GHVTEFAKVDI
-757 DKQKLADKVADVEA
+757 DKQKLADQVADVEA

-777 PAVDSLN
+777 PAVDALN
-784 LVKKDY
+784 KEKVAYKK
-790 KELYGVIYAQK
+790 LYEAIYVQK
-801 IEWNVV
+801 IDWNVV
-807 KAKAATYQAAIDAA
+807 KAEAATYQEAINDAA
-821 AKEYNTEG
+821 KKYNTTG
-829 LDVTA
+829 FDVTA

-841 LFDGVKDEDG
+841 LFDGVKDVDG
-851 CTEDGAYIT
+851 CTEDGAYTT
-860 LEKDTNPVNASN
+860 LEKGTNPVNASN
-872 AELKAYINKKI
+872 AELNASINKKI
-883 EDFKAGLNEICHYPE
+883 EDFKAGLNEIRKYPE
-898 ILKNKAVMTT
+898 ILKNKAAMTT

-941 LNGAESALKTAKAAI
+941 LDGAESALKTAKAAI
-956 EKAYDD
+956 EDANNKLE
-962 RKLADNYTEG
+962 LADNYTEG

-993 AQTAKD
+993 AQAAKEG
-999 ADLDY
+999 DLDY
-1004 NGDGKVDVKDLLDAD
+1004 NGDGKVNVQDLVDAD
-1019 AEFQNSGDGFTFYK
+1019 ADFQKTGDGFTFYK
-1033 FFDAY
+1033 FLDAY
-1038 LESLSK
+1038 LEYLSK

>member
-55 DEKVWVKGSNV
+55 GEKVWVKGSNV
-66 TVSFGGKKLTGTEV
+66 TVSFGGANLTGVET

-85 GAGLLYTPGA
+85 GTGMLYTPGA

-104 ANSTIEK
+104 ASSTIEK
-111 IKVVGESSMEIEDLF
+111 IKVVGAYSMRIEGLF
-126 EAVKAEVQKANQE
+126 ETVKAEVQKANQE
-139 TAVWAPEDED
+139 TAVWATE
-149 KASEYELKTFFT
+149 AELEPFFT
-161 AVRAQINQQG
+161 AVRAQINKQG
-171 AINQQV
+171 AINQEV
-177 RALLENYQAN
+177 RALLEQYQAE
-187 NSVDEHAEE
+187 NSVDEHAAA
-196 LKKRLNDAIENIK
+196 LMGRLNAAILNIK
-209 TYVVLAKEDKK
+209 KYVICAKADKK
-220 TYDRIIGDDAKALKE
+220 TYDRIIGDDAQALKN

-244 KNEEVD
+244 LNKDV
-250 NNSEEYIKDWKK
+250 NNDSEEYIKDWKK
-262 SSEES
+262 SSS
-267 SDLDKPATFDK
+267 NNNKPATFVS
-278 WKTAWAEE
+278 WKTSWAEE
-286 AWNSFYTDIEAIK
+286 AWNSFYKDIETIK
-299 NEALA
+299 SEALA
-304 ELGKFANVKLP
+304 ELGKFDKAELP
-315 DVGSGS
+315 AGSGS
-321 FQTGFTEADFK
+321 FQAGFTEADFK

-340 EAKNVV
+340 EATNVV

-358 IKAAME
+358 IKAAKE

-380 VQTPSFSRLT
+380 VETPSFSRLT
-390 DQVTQLDRLLA
+390 DEVTQLNRFLA

-409 LTKEDL
+409 LTKANL
-415 YGLDPEGLNFK
+415 EGADFK
-426 GSYDDCAN
+426 GLYDNCAK
-434 EIAYFKAAL
+434 EIADIKAAL
-443 VKQAKDALEARI
+443 VKQAKDALEARV

-477 ETQKKF
+477 DTQKKY

-488 KIQKQLDDLKTKV
+488 KIQKQLDDLKKNV
-501 AALADFK
+501 AAVADFK
-508 DIVNTYNTYNGDFD
+508 DIVNTYNKYNGEFD

-530 KWQETLSEQ
+530 KWQNTLSAQ
-539 KQEVLSNNHNEAVT
+539 KKEVLDNNHKEADT
-553 LLGKVE
+553 LLKNVE
-559 KVREDYNT
+559 KVRKAYND
-567 NVLRIKKWVKATW
+567 NVLRIKKWVDATW
-580 TDNDTKVKLNANL
+580 TDEEDTDVKLNANL

-642 VGEFTKNLE
+642 VETFTNNLKAVE
-651 TVEKAIMAQIEGA
+651 TAIMAQIKEA

-677 DDPKSIADSYVK
+677 GTPKSDADWYVK
-689 NAQDARKYA
+689 NAQYDYDEYT
-698 NLWPGNEHELMSD
+698 NLWPGTKHEFMSKE
-711 HAVTLFQKEFGKIA
+711 AVLLFQKEFEKIA

-739 AQKIIDD
+739 AQKIIDA

-757 DKQKLADKVADVEA
+757 DKQKLADKVAEVEA

-777 PAVDSLN
+777 PAVDALN
-784 LVKKDY
+784 EEKDAYKK
-790 KELYGVIYAQK
+790 LYEAIYVQK
-801 IEWNVV
+801 IDWNVV
-807 KAKAATYQAAIDAA
+807 KAEAATYQTAINEA
-821 AKEYNTEG
+821 AKKYNTTG
-829 LDVTA
+829 FDVTA

-841 LFDGVKDEDG
+841 LFDGKKDVDG
-851 CTEDGAYIT
+851 CTEDGAYTT
-860 LEKDTNPVNASN
+860 LEKGTNPVNAKN
-872 AELKAYINKKI
+872 AELNASINKKI
-883 EDFKAGLNEICHYPE
+883 EEFMAGLDEIRYYPE
-898 ILKNKAVMTT
+898 ILKNKAAMTT

-930 NETVQAGATQL
+930 NETVQASATQL

-962 RKLADNYTEG
+962 RKLADNYSEG

-993 AQTAKD
+993 AQAAKN

-1004 NGDGKVDVKDLLDAD
+1004 NGDGKVNVQDLVDAD
-1019 AEFQNSGDGFTFYK
+1019 ADFQKTGDGFTFYK
-1033 FFDAY
+1033 FLDAY
-1038 LESLSK
+1038 LEYLSK

>member
-55 DEKVWVKGSNV
+55 GEKVWVKGSNV
-66 TVSFGGKKLTGTEV
+66 TVSFGGANLTGVET

-85 GAGLLYTPGA
+85 GTGMLYTPGA

-111 IKVVGESSMEIEDLF
+111 IKVVGEYSMRIEGLF

-139 TAVWAPEDED
+139 TAVWATEPELEP
-149 KASEYELKTFFT
+149 FFT
-161 AVRAQINQQG
+161 AVRAQINKQG
-171 AINQQV
+171 AINQEV
-177 RALLENYQAN
+177 RALLEQYQAE
-187 NSVDEHAEE
+187 NSVDEHAVA
-196 LKKRLNDAIENIK
+196 LMGRLNAAILNIK
-209 TYVVLAKEDKK
+209 KYVVCAKEDKK
-220 TYDRIIGDDAKALKE
+220 TYDRIIGADAQALKG

-244 KNEEVD
+244 KNKEVD
-250 NNSEEYIKDWKK
+250 NNSEVYIKDWTKGT
-262 SSEES
+262 SPN
-267 SDLDKPATFDK
+267 KPATSGK

-286 AWNSFYTDIEAIK
+286 AWNSFYKDIEAIK
-299 NEALA
+299 SEALA
-304 ELGKFANVKLP
+304 ELGKFDKAELP
-315 DVGSGS
+315 AGSGS

-340 EAKNVV
+340 EATNVV

-358 IKAAME
+358 IKAAKE

-380 VQTPSFSRLT
+380 VETPSFSRLT
-390 DQVTQLDRLLA
+390 DEVTQLNRFLA

-409 LTKEDL
+409 LTKADL
-415 YGLDPEGLNFK
+415 NGVDFK
-426 GSYDDCAN
+426 GLYDNCAK
-434 EIAYFKAAL
+434 EIADIKAAL

-469 SAKYVNEK
+469 SAKYVNEP
-477 ETQKKF
+477 ETQKKY

-488 KIQKQLDDLKTKV
+488 KIQKQLDGLKKNV
-501 AALADFK
+501 AAVADFK
-508 DIVNTYNTYNGDFD
+508 DIVNTYNKYNGDFD

-530 KWQETLSEQ
+530 KWQNTLSAQ
-539 KQEVLSNNHNEAVT
+539 KKEVLDNNHKEAVT
-553 LLGKVE
+553 LLGNVE
-559 KVREDYNT
+559 KVREAYNT
-567 NVLRIKKWVKATW
+567 NVLRIKKWVDATW

-602 VDKMKEDIVADTLR
+602 VDKMKDDIVADTLR

-642 VGEFTKNLE
+642 VETFTNNLKAVE
-651 TVEKAIMAQIEGA
+651 TAIMAQIKDA
-664 VFTANLRAANYLN
+664 VFTANLCAANYLSGSPMSN
-677 DDPKSIADSYVK
+677 AYWYVAD
-689 NAQDARKYA
+689 AQEAGNEDA
-698 NLWPGNEHELMSD
+698 NLWPGTKHEFMSAK
-711 HAVTLFQKEFGKIA
+711 AVLLFQKEFEKIA

-739 AQKIIDD
+739 AQKIIDA
-746 GHVTEEAKVDI
+746 GHVTEKDKVDI
-757 DKQKLADKVADVEA
+757 DKQKLADQVADVEA

-777 PAVDSLN
+777 PAVDALN
-784 LVKKDY
+784 NEKEAYKK
-790 KELYGVIYAQK
+790 LYDAIYVQK
-801 IEWNVV
+801 IDWNVV
-807 KAKAATYQAAIDAA
+807 KAEAATYQTAIDDA
-821 AKEYNTEG
+821 AKEYHTTG
-829 LDVTA
+829 FDVTA

-841 LFDGVKDEDG
+841 LFDGVKDVDG
-851 CTEDGAYIT
+851 CTEDGAYTT
-860 LEKDTNPVNASN
+860 LEKGTNPVNASN
-872 AELKAYINKKI
+872 AELNASINKKI
-883 EDFKAGLNEICHYPE
+883 EDFKAGLNEIRHYPE
-898 ILKNKAVMTT
+898 ILKNKAAMTT

-956 EKAYDD
+956 EDASNNL
-962 RKLADNYTEG
+962 KLADNYTEG

-993 AQTAKD
+993 AQAAKD

-1004 NGDGKVDVKDLLDAD
+1004 NGDGKVNVQDLVDAD
-1019 AEFQNSGDGFTFYK
+1019 ADFQKTGDGFTFYK
-1033 FFDAY
+1033 FLDAY
-1038 LESLSK
+1038 LEYLSK

>member
-29 ATGNITAEEKGDIA
+29 ATGNITTDVKGDIA

-55 DEKVWVKGSNV
+55 GEKVWVKGSNV
-66 TVSFGGKKLTGTEV
+66 TVSFGGANLTGVET

-85 GAGLLYTPGA
+85 GTGMLYTPGA
-95 TGQVTVTLG
+95 KGQVTVTLG

-111 IKVVGESSMEIEDLF
+111 IKVVGEYSMRIEGLF

-139 TAVWAPEDED
+139 TAVWATEPELEP
-149 KASEYELKTFFT
+149 FFT
-161 AVRAQINQQG
+161 AVRAQINKQG
-171 AINQQV
+171 AINQEV
-177 RALLENYQAN
+177 RALLEQYQAE
-187 NSVDEHAEE
+187 NSVDEHAVA
-196 LKKRLNDAIENIK
+196 LMGRLNAAILNIK
-209 TYVVLAKEDKK
+209 KYVVCAKEDKK
-220 TYDRIIGDDAKALKE
+220 TYDRIIGADAQALKG

-244 KNEEVD
+244 KNKEVD
-250 NNSEEYIKDWKK
+250 NNSEVYIKDWTKGT
-262 SSEES
+262 SPN
-267 SDLDKPATFDK
+267 KPATSGK

-286 AWNSFYTDIEAIK
+286 AWNSFYKDIEAIK
-299 NEALA
+299 SEALA
-304 ELGKFANVKLP
+304 ELGKFDKAELP
-315 DVGSGS
+315 AGSGS

-340 EAKNVV
+340 EATNVV

-358 IKAAME
+358 IKAAKE

-380 VQTPSFSRLT
+380 VETPSFSRLT
-390 DQVTQLDRLLA
+390 DEVTQLNRFLA

-409 LTKEDL
+409 LTKADL
-415 YGLDPEGLNFK
+415 NGADFK
-426 GSYDDCAN
+426 GLYDDCAK
-434 EIAYFKAAL
+434 EIADIKASL

-469 SAKYVNEK
+469 SAKYVNEPD
-477 ETQKKF
+477 TQKKY

-488 KIQKQLDDLKTKV
+488 KIQKQLDDLKKKV
-501 AALADFK
+501 AGVADFK
-508 DIVNTYNTYNGDFD
+508 DIVNTYNKHNSEFD
-522 TINKDIDS
+522 NINKDIDS
-530 KWQETLSEQ
+530 KWQNTLSAQ
-539 KQEVLSNNHNEAVT
+539 KKEVLDNNHKQAVA
-553 LLGKVE
+553 LLENVE
-559 KVREDYNT
+559 KVRKAYND
-567 NVLRIKKWVKATW
+567 NVLRIKKWVDAKW
-580 TDNDTKVKLNANL
+580 TDEEDTDVKLNANL

-602 VDKMKEDIVADTLR
+602 VDKMKDDIVADTLR

-631 NDNQYRLLSGE
+631 NDNQYRLLKGE
-642 VGEFTKNLE
+642 VGTFTSNLQ
-651 TVEKAIMAQIEGA
+651 TVETAIMAQINEA
-664 VFTANLRAANYLN
+664 VFTANLRAANYLTGS
-677 DDPKSIADSYVK
+677 PMSSAYWYVA
-689 NAQDARKYA
+689 NAKEASNEYA
-698 NLWPGNEHELMSD
+698 NLWPGTKHEFMSAE
-711 HAVTLFQKEFGKIA
+711 AVALFQKEFEKIA
-725 HKDANKQG
+725 YKDANKQG

-739 AQKIIDD
+739 AERIIAA
-746 GHVTEEAKVDI
+746 GHVTDFAKVDI
-757 DKQKLADKVADVEA
+757 DKQKLADQVAEVEA

-777 PAVDSLN
+777 PAVDALN
-784 LVKKDY
+784 KEKEAY
-790 KELYGVIYAQK
+790 KNLYDAIYVQK
-801 IEWNVV
+801 IDWNVV
-807 KAKAATYQAAIDAA
+807 KAEAATYQTAIDDA
-821 AKEYNTEG
+821 AKEYHTTG
-829 LDVTA
+829 FDVTA

-841 LFDGVKDEDG
+841 LFDGVKDVDG
-851 CTEDGAYIT
+851 CTEDGAYTT
-860 LEKDTNPVNASN
+860 LEKGTNPVNASN
-872 AELKAYINKKI
+872 AELNASINKKI
-883 EDFKAGLNEICHYPE
+883 EDFKAGLNEIRHYPE
-898 ILKNKAVMTT
+898 ILKNKAAMTT

-956 EKAYDD
+956 EDASNKLT
-962 RKLADNYTEG
+962 LADNYTEG

-993 AQTAKD
+993 AQAAKD

-1004 NGDGKVDVKDLLDAD
+1004 NGDGKVDVKDLVDAD
-1019 AEFQNSGDGFTFYK
+1019 ADFQNTGDGFTFYK
-1033 FFDAY
+1033 FLDAY
-1038 LESLSK
+1038 LEYLSK

>member
-66 TVSFGGKKLTGTEV
+66 TVSFGGKNLTGKEV

-95 TGQVTVTLG
+95 KGQVTVTLG

-111 IKVVGESSMEIEDLF
+111 IKVVGVSSMQIEKLF
-126 EAVKAEVQKANQE
+126 EAVKAQVQKANQE
-139 TAVWAPEDED
+139 TAVWATESDLEP
-149 KASEYELKTFFT
+149 FFT
-161 AVRAQINQQG
+161 AVRAQINKQG
-171 AINQQV
+171 AINQEV
-177 RALLENYQAN
+177 RALLEKYQAN
-187 NSVDEHAEE
+187 NSVDEHAAE
-196 LKKRLNDAIENIK
+196 LKIRLNAAIHKIK
-209 TYVVLAKEDKK
+209 KYVVLAKEDKE
-220 TYDRIIGDDAKALKE
+220 TYDRIIGDDAKGLKE
-235 QLEKGTSTP
+235 LLEKGTSTP
-244 KNEEVD
+244 KNSEVD

-262 SSEES
+262 SSE
-267 SDLDKPATFDK
+267 DPNDKDKPATFVK

-286 AWNSFYTDIEAIK
+286 AWNSFYTDKELLSIEAIK

-315 DVGSGS
+315 DVASGS

-332 AKYATLQT
+332 AKYAKLQT

-415 YGLDPEGLNFK
+415 NGADFK
-426 GSYDDCAN
+426 GSYDERAK
-434 EIAYFKAAL
+434 EIAGIKAAL
-443 VKQAKDALEARI
+443 VKQAKDALKARI

-477 ETQKKF
+477 ETQEKF

-488 KIQKQLDDLKTKV
+488 KIQKRLDDLKTKV
-501 AALADFK
+501 AAVADFK

-539 KQEVLSNNHNEAVT
+539 KQEVLRNNHNEAVT
-553 LLGKVE
+553 LLGNVE
-559 KVREDYNT
+559 EVREAYNT
-567 NVLRIKKWVKATW
+567 NVLRIKKWVGEPW

-593 KELFSVAGG
+593 NELFKVAGG

-631 NDNQYRLLSGE
+631 NDNQYRLLKGKDQ
-642 VGEFTKNLE
+642 VFKFTENLKIVKE
-651 TVEKAIMAQIEGA
+651 AIMAQIEDA
-664 VFTANLRAANYLN
+664 VYNANLRAAKYLSGT
-677 DDPKSIADSYVK
+677 PWSIADSYVTD
-689 NAQDARKYA
+689 AQDAREDK
-698 NLWPGNEHELMSD
+698 NLWPGNKHELMTKK
-711 HAVTLFQKEFGKIA
+711 AVDLFQKEFGKIA

-757 DKQKLADKVADVEA
+757 DKQKLADQVADVEA

-790 KELYGVIYAQK
+790 KELYGAIYAQK

-807 KAKAATYQAAIDAA
+807 KAETAKYQKAIDDA
-821 AKEYNTEG
+821 AKTYGTTG
-829 LDVTA
+829 FDVTA
-834 RLKELNK
+834 RLKELNM

-851 CTEDGAYIT
+851 CTEDGASTT

-872 AELKAYINKKI
+872 AELQASINKKI
-883 EDFKAGLNEICHYPE
+883 EDFKAGLNEICHYPD
-898 ILKNKAVMTT
+898 ILKNNAAMTT

-956 EKAYDD
+956 EDASNKLT
-962 RKLADNYTEG
+962 LADNYTEG

-993 AQTAKD
+993 AQAAKE

-1004 NGDGKVDVKDLLDAD
+1004 NGDGKVNVQDLLDAD

>member
-55 DEKVWVKGSNV
+55 GEKVWVKGSNV
-66 TVSFGGKKLTGTEV
+66 TVSFGGANLTGVET

-85 GAGLLYTPGA
+85 GTGMLYTPGA

-111 IKVVGESSMEIEDLF
+111 IKVVGEYSMRIEGLF

-139 TAVWAPEDED
+139 TAVWATEPELEP
-149 KASEYELKTFFT
+149 FFT
-161 AVRAQINQQG
+161 AVRAQINKQG
-171 AINQQV
+171 AINQEV
-177 RALLENYQAN
+177 RALLEQYQAE
-187 NSVDEHAEE
+187 NSVDEHAVA
-196 LKKRLNDAIENIK
+196 LMGRLNAAILNIK
-209 TYVVLAKEDKK
+209 KYVVCAKEDKK
-220 TYDRIIGDDAKALKE
+220 TYDRIIGADAQALKG

-244 KNEEVD
+244 KNKEVD
-250 NNSEEYIKDWKK
+250 NNSEVYIKDWKK
-262 SSEES
+262 SSES
-267 SDLDKPATFDK
+267 VVNGNKPATFDK

-286 AWNSFYTDIEAIK
+286 AWNSFYKDIEAIK
-299 NEALA
+299 SEALA
-304 ELGKFANVKLP
+304 ELGKFDKVELP
-315 DVGSGS
+315 TVGSGS

-340 EAKNVV
+340 EATNVV

-358 IKAAME
+358 IKAAKE

-380 VQTPSFSRLT
+380 VETPSFSRLT
-390 DQVTQLDRLLA
+390 DEVTQLNRFLA

-409 LTKEDL
+409 LTKADL
-415 YGLDPEGLNFK
+415 NGADFK
-426 GSYDDCAN
+426 GLYDDCAQ
-434 EIAYFKAAL
+434 EIANIKAAL
-443 VKQAKDALEARI
+443 VKQAKGALEARI

-477 ETQKKF
+477 ETQKKY

-488 KIQKQLDDLKTKV
+488 KIQKQLDDLKKNV
-501 AALADFK
+501 AGVADFK
-508 DIVNTYNTYNGDFD
+508 DIVNTYNKYNGEFD

-530 KWQETLSEQ
+530 KWQNTLSAQ
-539 KQEVLSNNHNEAVT
+539 KKEVLDNNHKQAVA
-553 LLGKVE
+553 LLENVE
-559 KVREDYNT
+559 KVRKAYND
-567 NVLRIKKWVKATW
+567 NVLRIKKWVDATW
-580 TDNDTKVKLNANL
+580 TDEEDTDVKLNANL

-602 VDKMKEDIVADTLR
+602 VDKMKDDIVADTLR

-631 NDNQYRLLSGE
+631 NDNQYRLLKGE
-642 VGEFTKNLE
+642 AEKFTTNLQ
-651 TVEKAIMAQIEGA
+651 TVKTAIMAQINEA

-677 DDPKSIADSYVK
+677 GSPMSNAYWYVAD
-689 NAQDARKYA
+689 AQEAGNEYA
-698 NLWPGNEHELMSD
+698 NLWPGTKHEFMSAE
-711 HAVTLFQKEFGKIA
+711 AVALFQKEFEKIA

-739 AQKIIDD
+739 AERIIAA
-746 GHVTEEAKVDI
+746 GHVTDFAKVDI
-757 DKQKLADKVADVEA
+757 DKQKLADQVADVEA

-777 PAVDSLN
+777 PAVDALN
-784 LVKKDY
+784 KEKVAY
-790 KELYGVIYAQK
+790 KNLYAAIYVQK
-801 IEWNVV
+801 IDWNVV
-807 KAKAATYQAAIDAA
+807 KAEAATYQKAIDAA
-821 AKEYNTEG
+821 AKEYNTTG
-829 LDVTA
+829 FDVTA

-841 LFDGVKDEDG
+841 LFDGVKDVDG
-851 CTEDGAYIT
+851 CTEDGAYT
-860 LEKDTNPVNASN
+860 MLEKGTNPVNASN
-872 AELKAYINKKI
+872 AELNASIDKKI
-883 EDFKAGLNEICHYPE
+883 EDFKAGLNEIRHYPE
-898 ILKNKAVMTT
+898 ILKNKAAMTT

-956 EKAYDD
+956 EDASNKLT
-962 RKLADNYTEG
+962 LADNYTEG

-993 AQTAKD
+993 AQAAKD

-1004 NGDGKVDVKDLLDAD
+1004 NGDGKVNVQDLVDAD
-1019 AEFQNSGDGFTFYK
+1019 ADFQNTGDGFTFYK
-1033 FFDAY
+1033 FLDAY
-1038 LESLSK
+1038 LEYLSK

>member
-55 DEKVWVKGSNV
+55 GEKVWVKGSNV
-66 TVSFGGKKLTGTEV
+66 TVSFGGANLTGVET

-85 GAGLLYTPGA
+85 GTGMLYTPGA

-111 IKVVGESSMEIEDLF
+111 IKVVGEYSMRIEGLF

-139 TAVWAPEDED
+139 TAVWATEPELEP
-149 KASEYELKTFFT
+149 FFT
-161 AVRAQINQQG
+161 AVRAQINKQG
-171 AINQQV
+171 AINQEV
-177 RALLENYQAN
+177 RALLEQYQAE
-187 NSVDEHAEE
+187 NSVDEHAAA
-196 LKKRLNDAIENIK
+196 LMGRLNAAILNIK
-209 TYVVLAKEDKK
+209 KYVICAKADKK
-220 TYDRIIGDDAKALKE
+220 TYDRIIGDDAQTLKN

-244 KNEEVD
+244 LNKEI
-250 NNSEEYIKDWKK
+250 NNDSEEYIKDWKK
-262 SSEES
+262 SSS
-267 SDLDKPATFDK
+267 NNNKPATFVS
-278 WKTAWAEE
+278 WKTSWAEE
-286 AWNSFYTDIEAIK
+286 AWNSFYKDIEAIK
-299 NEALA
+299 SEALA
-304 ELGKFANVKLP
+304 ELGKFDKAELRA
-315 DVGSGS
+315 GSGS

-358 IKAAME
+358 IKAAKE

-380 VQTPSFSRLT
+380 VETPSFSRLT
-390 DQVTQLDRLLA
+390 DEVTQLNRFLA

-409 LTKEDL
+409 LTKADL
-415 YGLDPEGLNFK
+415 NGADFK
-426 GSYDDCAN
+426 GLYDDCAK
-434 EIAYFKAAL
+434 EIADIKAAL

-469 SAKYVNEK
+469 SAKYVNEP
-477 ETQKKF
+477 ETQKKY

-488 KIQKQLDDLKTKV
+488 KIQKQLDDLKKNV
-501 AALADFK
+501 AGVADFK
-508 DIVNTYNTYNGDFD
+508 DIVNTYNKHNGEFD

-530 KWQETLSEQ
+530 KWQNTLSAQ
-539 KQEVLSNNHNEAVT
+539 KKEVLDNNHKEAVT
-553 LLGKVE
+553 LLGNVE
-559 KVREDYNT
+559 KVRKAYND
-567 NVLRIKKWVKATW
+567 NVLRIKKWVDATW
-580 TDNDTKVKLNANL
+580 TNDDTDVKLNANL

-602 VDKMKEDIVADTLR
+602 VDKMKDDIVADTLR

-642 VGEFTKNLE
+642 VKTFTNNLKA
-651 TVEKAIMAQIEGA
+651 VEKAIMAQINEA

-677 DDPKSIADSYVK
+677 GAPMSKAYWYVADAK
-689 NAQDARKYA
+689 EAGHEYA
-698 NLWPGNEHELMSD
+698 NLWPGTKHEFMSAD
-711 HAVTLFQKEFGKIA
+711 AVALFQKEFEKIA
-725 HKDANKQG
+725 YKDANKQG

-739 AQKIIDD
+739 AERIIAA
-746 GHVTEEAKVDI
+746 GHVTDFAKVDI
-757 DKQKLADKVADVEA
+757 DKQKLADQVADVEA

-777 PAVDSLN
+777 PAVDALN
-784 LVKKDY
+784 KEKVAY
-790 KELYGVIYAQK
+790 KNLYDAIYVQK
-801 IEWNVV
+801 IDWNVV
-807 KAKAATYQAAIDAA
+807 KAEAATYQEAINDAA
-821 AKEYNTEG
+821 KKYNTTG
-829 LDVTA
+829 FDVTA

-841 LFDGVKDEDG
+841 LFDGVKDVDG
-851 CTEDGAYIT
+851 CTEDGAYTT
-860 LEKDTNPVNASN
+860 LEKGTNPVNASN
-872 AELKAYINKKI
+872 AELNASINKKI
-883 EDFKAGLNEICHYPE
+883 EDFKAGLNEIRKYPE
-898 ILKNKAVMTT
+898 ILKNKAAMTT

-956 EKAYDD
+956 EDASNKLT
-962 RKLADNYTEG
+962 LADNYTEG

-993 AQTAKD
+993 AQAAKD

-1004 NGDGKVDVKDLLDAD
+1004 NGDGKVNVQDLVDAD
-1019 AEFQNSGDGFTFYK
+1019 ADFQKTGDGFTFYK
-1033 FFDAY
+1033 FLDAY
-1038 LESLSK
+1038 LEYLSK

>member
-29 ATGNITAEEKGDIA
+29 ATGNITTDVKGDIA

-55 DEKVWVKGSNV
+55 GEKVWVKGSNV
-66 TVSFGGKKLTGTEV
+66 TVSFGGANLTGVET

-85 GAGLLYTPGA
+85 GTGMLYTPGA

-111 IKVVGESSMEIEDLF
+111 IKVVGEYSMRIEGLF

-139 TAVWAPEDED
+139 TAVWATEPELEP
-149 KASEYELKTFFT
+149 FFT
-161 AVRAQINQQG
+161 AVRAQINKQG
-171 AINQQV
+171 AINQEV
-177 RALLENYQAN
+177 RALLEQYQAE
-187 NSVDEHAEE
+187 NSVDEHAVA
-196 LKKRLNDAIENIK
+196 LMGRLNAAILNIK
-209 TYVVLAKEDKK
+209 KYVVCAKEDKK
-220 TYDRIIGDDAKALKE
+220 TYDRIIGADAQALKG

-244 KNEEVD
+244 KNKEVD
-250 NNSEEYIKDWKK
+250 NNSEVYIKDWKK
-262 SSEES
+262 SSES
-267 SDLDKPATFDK
+267 VVNGNKPATFDK

-286 AWNSFYTDIEAIK
+286 AWNSFYKDIEAIK

-304 ELGKFANVKLP
+304 ELGKFDKAELP
-315 DVGSGS
+315 AGSGS
-321 FQTGFTEADFK
+321 FLTGFTEADFK

-340 EAKNVV
+340 EATNVV

-358 IKAAME
+358 IKAAKE
-364 DIQAINEVVK
+364 DIEAINDVVK

-380 VQTPSFSRLT
+380 VETPSFSRLT
-390 DQVTQLDRLLA
+390 DEVTRLNRFLA

-409 LTKEDL
+409 LTKADL
-415 YGLDPEGLNFK
+415 NGEGFK
-426 GSYDDCAN
+426 ELYDDCAK
-434 EIAYFKAAL
+434 EISDIKAAL

-469 SAKYVNEK
+469 SAKYVNEPD
-477 ETQKKF
+477 TQKKY

-488 KIQKQLDDLKTKV
+488 KIQKQLVDLKKKV
-501 AALADFK
+501 AGVADFK
-508 DIVNTYNTYNGDFD
+508 DIVNTYNKHNSEFD
-522 TINKDIDS
+522 NINKDIDS
-530 KWQETLSEQ
+530 KWQNTLSAQ
-539 KQEVLSNNHNEAVT
+539 KKEVLDNNHKQAVA
-553 LLGKVE
+553 LLENVE
-559 KVREDYNT
+559 KVRKAYND
-567 NVLRIKKWVKATW
+567 NVLRIKKWVDAKW
-580 TDNDTKVKLNANL
+580 TDEEDTDVKLNANL

-602 VDKMKEDIVADTLR
+602 VDKMKDDIVADTLR

-631 NDNQYRLLSGE
+631 NDNQYRLLKGE
-642 VGEFTKNLE
+642 VGTFTSNLQ
-651 TVEKAIMAQIEGA
+651 TVETAIMAQINEA
-664 VFTANLRAANYLN
+664 VFTANLRAANYLTGS
-677 DDPKSIADSYVK
+677 PMSSAYWYVA
-689 NAQDARKYA
+689 NAKEASNEYA
-698 NLWPGNEHELMSD
+698 NLWPGTKHEFMSAE
-711 HAVTLFQKEFGKIA
+711 AVALFQKEFEKIA
-725 HKDANKQG
+725 YKDANKQG

-739 AQKIIDD
+739 AERIIAA
-746 GHVTEEAKVDI
+746 GHVTDFAKVDI
-757 DKQKLADKVADVEA
+757 DKQKLADQVAEVEA

-777 PAVDSLN
+777 PAVDALN
-784 LVKKDY
+784 KVKEDY
-790 KELYGVIYAQK
+790 KKLYDAIYVQK
-801 IEWNVV
+801 IDWNVV
-807 KAKAATYQAAIDAA
+807 KAEAATYQTAIDDA
-821 AKEYNTEG
+821 AKEYHTTG
-829 LDVTA
+829 FDVTA

-841 LFDGVKDEDG
+841 LFDGVKDVDG
-851 CTEDGAYIT
+851 CTEDGAYT
-860 LEKDTNPVNASN
+860 MLEKGTNPVNASN
-872 AELKAYINKKI
+872 AELNASINKKI
-883 EDFKAGLNEICHYPE
+883 EDFKAGLNEIRHYPE
-898 ILKNKAVMTT
+898 ILKNKAAMTT

-956 EKAYDD
+956 EDASNKLT
-962 RKLADNYTEG
+962 LADNYTEG

-993 AQTAKD
+993 AQAAKD

-1004 NGDGKVDVKDLLDAD
+1004 NGDGKVNVQDLVDAD
-1019 AEFQNSGDGFTFYK
+1019 ADFQKTGDGFTFYK
-1033 FFDAY
+1033 FLDAY
-1038 LESLSK
+1038 LEYLSK

>member
-55 DEKVWVKGSNV
+55 GEKVWVKGSNV
-66 TVSFGGKKLTGTEV
+66 TVSFGGANLTGVET

-85 GAGLLYTPGA
+85 GTGMLYTPGA
-95 TGQVTVTLG
+95 KGQVTVTLG

-111 IKVVGESSMEIEDLF
+111 IKVVGEYSMRIEGLF

-139 TAVWAPEDED
+139 TAVWATEPELEP
-149 KASEYELKTFFT
+149 FFT
-161 AVRAQINQQG
+161 AVRAQINKQG
-171 AINQQV
+171 AINQEV
-177 RALLENYQAN
+177 RALLEQYQAE
-187 NSVDEHAEE
+187 NSVDEHAVA
-196 LKKRLNDAIENIK
+196 LMGRLNAAILNIK
-209 TYVVLAKEDKK
+209 KYVVCAKEDKK
-220 TYDRIIGDDAKALKE
+220 TYDRIIGADAQALKG

-244 KNEEVD
+244 KNKEVD
-250 NNSEEYIKDWKK
+250 NNSEVYIKDWTKGT
-262 SSEES
+262 SPN
-267 SDLDKPATFDK
+267 KPATSGK

-286 AWNSFYTDIEAIK
+286 AWNSFYKDIEAIK
-299 NEALA
+299 SEALA
-304 ELGKFANVKLP
+304 ELGKFDKAELP
-315 DVGSGS
+315 AGSGS

-340 EAKNVV
+340 EATNVV

-358 IKAAME
+358 IKAAKE

-380 VQTPSFSRLT
+380 VETPSFSRLT
-390 DQVTQLDRLLA
+390 DEVTQLNRFLA

-409 LTKEDL
+409 LTKAN
-415 YGLDPEGLNFK
+415 LNGADFK
-426 GSYDDCAN
+426 GLYDDCAK
-434 EIAYFKAAL
+434 EIADIKASL

-469 SAKYVNEK
+469 SAKYVNEP
-477 ETQKKF
+477 ETQKKY

-488 KIQKQLDDLKTKV
+488 KIQKQLDGLKKNV
-501 AALADFK
+501 AAVADFK
-508 DIVNTYNTYNGDFD
+508 DIVNTYNKYNGDFD

-530 KWQETLSEQ
+530 KWQNTLSAQ
-539 KQEVLSNNHNEAVT
+539 KKEVLDNNHKEAVT
-553 LLGKVE
+553 LLGNVE
-559 KVREDYNT
+559 KVREAYNT
-567 NVLRIKKWVKATW
+567 NVLRIKKWVDATW

-602 VDKMKEDIVADTLR
+602 VDKMKDDIVADTLR

-642 VGEFTKNLE
+642 VETFTNNLKAVE
-651 TVEKAIMAQIEGA
+651 TAIMAQIKDA
-664 VFTANLRAANYLN
+664 VFTANLRAANYLSGSPMSN
-677 DDPKSIADSYVK
+677 AYWYVAD
-689 NAQDARKYA
+689 AQEARNEYA
-698 NLWPGNEHELMSD
+698 NLWPGTKHEFMSAK
-711 HAVTLFQKEFGKIA
+711 AVLLFQKEFEKIA

-739 AQKIIDD
+739 AQKIIDA
-746 GHVTEEAKVDI
+746 GHVTEKDKVDI
-757 DKQKLADKVADVEA
+757 DKQKLADQVADVEA

-777 PAVDSLN
+777 PAVDALN
-784 LVKKDY
+784 KEKEAYKK
-790 KELYGVIYAQK
+790 LYDAIYVQK
-801 IEWNVV
+801 IDWNVV
-807 KAKAATYQAAIDAA
+807 KAEAATYQKAIDAA
-821 AKEYNTEG
+821 AKEYNTTG
-829 LDVTA
+829 FDVTA

-841 LFDGVKDEDG
+841 LFDGVKDVDG
-851 CTEDGAYIT
+851 CTEDGAYT
-860 LEKDTNPVNASN
+860 MLEKDTNPVNASN
-872 AELKAYINKKI
+872 AELNASINKKI
-883 EDFKAGLNEICHYPE
+883 EDFKAGLNEIRHYPE
-898 ILKNKAVMTT
+898 ILKNKAAMTK

-956 EKAYDD
+956 EDASNKLT
-962 RKLADNYTEG
+962 LADNYTEG
-972 QNLKQG
+972 QNLKLG

-993 AQTAKD
+993 AQAAKD

-1038 LESLSK
+1038 LEYLSK

>member
-55 DEKVWVKGSNV
+55 GEKVWVKGSNV
-66 TVSFGGKKLTGTEV
+66 TVSFGGVNLTGKEV

-85 GAGLLYTPGA
+85 GAGLLYSPEA

-111 IKVVGESSMEIEDLF
+111 IKVVGESSMQIEDLF
-126 EAVKAEVQKANQE
+126 EAVKTEVQKANQE
-139 TAVWAPEDED
+139 TAVWATESDLEP
-149 KASEYELKTFFT
+149 FFT
-161 AVRAQINQQG
+161 AVRAQINKQG
-171 AINQQV
+171 AINQEV

-187 NSVDEHAEE
+187 NSVDEHAAE
-196 LKKRLNDAIENIK
+196 LKLRLNAAIDNIK
-209 TYVVLAKEDKK
+209 KYVDLAKEDKK

-244 KNEEVD
+244 KNKDVD
-250 NNSEEYIKDWKK
+250 NNSEKYIKDWKMTSIVK
-262 SSEES
+262 P
-267 SDLDKPATFDK
+267 SDLLKPATFVK

-304 ELGKFANVKLP
+304 ELGKFAKVELP

-321 FQTGFTEADFK
+321 FQAGFTEADFK

-374 AGTPFS
+374 AGSPFS

-390 DQVTQLDRLLA
+390 DEVTQLNRFLA

-409 LTKEDL
+409 LTKADL
-415 YGLDPEGLNFK
+415 NGADFK
-426 GSYDDCAN
+426 GLYDDCAK
-434 EIAYFKAAL
+434 EIADIKASL

-469 SAKYVNEK
+469 SAKYVNEP
-477 ETQKKF
+477 ETQKKY

-488 KIQKQLDDLKTKV
+488 KIQKQLDDLKKNV
-501 AALADFK
+501 AAVADFK
-508 DIVNTYNTYNGDFD
+508 DIVNTYNKYNGEFD
-522 TINKDIDS
+522 NINKDIDS
-530 KWQETLSEQ
+530 KWQNTLSAQ
-539 KQEVLSNNHNEAVT
+539 KKEVLDNNHKEAVA
-553 LLGKVE
+553 LLDNVE
-559 KVREDYNT
+559 KVRTAYND
-567 NVLRIKKWVKATW
+567 NVLRIKKWVDATW
-580 TDNDTKVKLNANL
+580 TDEDTDVKLNANL

-602 VDKMKEDIVADTLR
+602 VDKMKDDIVADTLR

-642 VGEFTKNLE
+642 VETFTNNLKA
-651 TVEKAIMAQIEGA
+651 VEKAIMAQINEA
-664 VFTANLRAANYLN
+664 VFTANLRAANYLTGTPMSN
-677 DDPKSIADSYVK
+677 AYWYVADAK
-689 NAQDARKYA
+689 EAGHEYA
-698 NLWPGNEHELMSD
+698 NLWPGTKHEFMSAD
-711 HAVTLFQKEFGKIA
+711 AVALFQKEFEKIA
-725 HKDANKQG
+725 YKDANKQG

-739 AQKIIDD
+739 AERIIAA
-746 GHVTEEAKVDI
+746 GHVTDFAKVDI
-757 DKQKLADKVADVEA
+757 DKQKLADQVADVEA

-777 PAVDSLN
+777 PAVDALN
-784 LVKKDY
+784 KEKVAY
-790 KELYGVIYAQK
+790 KNLYDAIYVQK
-801 IEWNVV
+801 IDWNVV
-807 KAKAATYQAAIDAA
+807 KAEAATYQKAIDAA
-821 AKEYNTEG
+821 AKEYNTTG
-829 LDVTA
+829 FDVTA

-841 LFDGVKDEDG
+841 LFDGVKDVDG
-851 CTEDGAYIT
+851 CTEDGAYT
-860 LEKDTNPVNASN
+860 MLEKGTNPVNASN
-872 AELKAYINKKI
+872 AELNASINKKI
-883 EDFKAGLNEICHYPE
+883 EDFKAGLNEIRHYPE
-898 ILKNKAVMTT
+898 ILKNKAAMTT

-956 EKAYDD
+956 EDASNKLT
-962 RKLADNYTEG
+962 LADNYTEG

-993 AQTAKD
+993 AQAAKD

-1004 NGDGKVDVKDLLDAD
+1004 NGDGKVDVKDLVDAD
-1019 AEFQNSGDGFTFYK
+1019 ADFQNTGDGFTFYK
-1033 FFDAY
+1033 FLDAY
-1038 LESLSK
+1038 LEYLSK

>member
-55 DEKVWVKGSNV
+55 GEKVWVKGSNV
-66 TVSFGGKKLTGTEV
+66 TVSFGGANLTGVET

-85 GAGLLYTPGA
+85 GTGMLYTPGA

-111 IKVVGESSMEIEDLF
+111 IKVVGEYSMRIEGLF

-139 TAVWAPEDED
+139 TAVWATEPELEP
-149 KASEYELKTFFT
+149 FFT
-161 AVRAQINQQG
+161 AVRAQINKQG
-171 AINQQV
+171 AINQEV
-177 RALLENYQAN
+177 RALLEQYQAE
-187 NSVDEHAEE
+187 NSVDEHAVA
-196 LKKRLNDAIENIK
+196 LMGRLNAAILNIK
-209 TYVVLAKEDKK
+209 KYVVCAKEDKK
-220 TYDRIIGDDAKALKE
+220 TYDRIIGADAQALKG

-244 KNEEVD
+244 KNKEVD
-250 NNSEEYIKDWKK
+250 NNSEVYIKDWTKGT
-262 SSEES
+262 SPN
-267 SDLDKPATFDK
+267 KPATSGK

-286 AWNSFYTDIEAIK
+286 AWNSFYKDIEAIK
-299 NEALA
+299 SEALA
-304 ELGKFANVKLP
+304 ELGKFDKAELP
-315 DVGSGS
+315 AGSGS
-321 FQTGFTEADFK
+321 FLTGFTEADFK

-340 EAKNVV
+340 EATNVV

-358 IKAAME
+358 IKAAKE

-380 VQTPSFSRLT
+380 VETPSFSRLT
-390 DQVTQLDRLLA
+390 DEVTQLNRFLA

-409 LTKEDL
+409 LTKADL
-415 YGLDPEGLNFK
+415 YGLNPNSLNFK
-426 GSYDDCAN
+426 GSYDDCAK
-434 EIAYFKAAL
+434 EIADIKAAL

-469 SAKYVNEK
+469 SAKYVNEP
-477 ETQKKF
+477 ETQKKY

-488 KIQKQLDDLKTKV
+488 KIQKQLDGLKKNV
-501 AALADFK
+501 AAVADFK
-508 DIVNTYNTYNGDFD
+508 DIVNTYNKYNGDFD

-530 KWQETLSEQ
+530 KWQNTLSAQ
-539 KQEVLSNNHNEAVT
+539 KKEVLDNNHKEAVT
-553 LLGKVE
+553 LLGNVE
-559 KVREDYNT
+559 KVREAYNT
-567 NVLRIKKWVKATW
+567 NVLRIKKWVDATW

-602 VDKMKEDIVADTLR
+602 VDKMKDDIVADTLR
-616 YTKLIN
+616 YTNLIN

-642 VGEFTKNLE
+642 VETFTNNLKAVE
-651 TVEKAIMAQIEGA
+651 TAIMAQIKDA
-664 VFTANLRAANYLN
+664 VFTANLRAANYLSGSPMSN
-677 DDPKSIADSYVK
+677 AYWYVAD
-689 NAQDARKYA
+689 AQEAGNEYA
-698 NLWPGNEHELMSD
+698 NLWPGTKHEFMSKE
-711 HAVTLFQKEFGKIA
+711 AVLLFQKEFEKIA
-725 HKDANKQG
+725 HKDANNQG
-733 AGYLDE
+733 VGYLDE
-739 AQKIIDD
+739 AKKIIDA
-746 GHVTEEAKVDI
+746 GYVTEEAKVDI
-757 DKQKLADKVADVEA
+757 DKQKLADRVAEVEA

-777 PAVDSLN
+777 PAVDALN
-784 LVKKDY
+784 EEKDAYKK
-790 KELYGVIYAQK
+790 LYEAIYVQK
-801 IEWNVV
+801 IDWNVV
-807 KAKAATYQAAIDAA
+807 KAEAATYQEAINDAA
-821 AKEYNTEG
+821 KKYNTTG
-829 LDVTA
+829 FDVTA

-841 LFDGVKDEDG
+841 LFDGVKDVDG
-851 CTEDGAYIT
+851 CTEDGAYTT
-860 LEKDTNPVNASN
+860 LEKGTNPVNAKD
-872 AELKAYINKKI
+872 AELNASINKKI
-883 EDFKAGLNEICHYPE
+883 EDFKAGLNEIRKYPE
-898 ILKNKAVMTT
+898 ILKNKAAMTT

-941 LNGAESALKTAKAAI
+941 LDGAESALKTAKAAI
-956 EKAYDD
+956 EEASNKLT
-962 RKLADNYTEG
+962 LADNYTEG

-993 AQTAKD
+993 AQAAKD

-1004 NGDGKVDVKDLLDAD
+1004 NGDGKVNVQDLVDAD
-1019 AEFQNSGDGFTFYK
+1019 ADFQKTGDGFTFYK
-1033 FFDAY
+1033 FLDAY
-1038 LESLSK
+1038 LEYLSK

>member
-55 DEKVWVKGSNV
+55 GEKVWVKGSNV
-66 TVSFGGKKLTGTEV
+66 TVSFGGANLTGVET

-85 GAGLLYTPGA
+85 GTGMLYTPGA

-104 ANSTIEK
+104 ASSTIEK
-111 IKVVGESSMEIEDLF
+111 IKVVGAYSMRIEGLF

-139 TAVWAPEDED
+139 TAVWATE
-149 KASEYELKTFFT
+149 AELEPFFT
-161 AVRAQINQQG
+161 AVRAQINKQG
-171 AINQQV
+171 AINQEV
-177 RALLENYQAN
+177 RALLEQYQAE
-187 NSVDEHAEE
+187 NSVDEHAAA
-196 LKKRLNDAIENIK
+196 LMGRLNAAILNIK
-209 TYVVLAKEDKK
+209 KYVICAKADKK
-220 TYDRIIGDDAKALKE
+220 TYDRIIGDDAQALKN

-244 KNEEVD
+244 LNREINNDSEV
-250 NNSEEYIKDWKK
+250 YIKDWKK
-262 SSEES
+262 SSS
-267 SDLDKPATFDK
+267 NNNKPATFVS
-278 WKTAWAEE
+278 WKTSWAEE
-286 AWNSFYTDIEAIK
+286 AWNSFYKDIETIK
-299 NEALA
+299 SEALA
-304 ELGKFANVKLP
+304 ELGKFDKAELP
-315 DVGSGS
+315 AGSGS

-340 EAKNVV
+340 EATNVV

-358 IKAAME
+358 IKAAKE

-380 VQTPSFSRLT
+380 VETPSFSVLT
-390 DQVTQLDRLLA
+390 DEVTQLNRFLA

-409 LTKEDL
+409 LTKADL
-415 YGLDPEGLNFK
+415 EGADFK
-426 GSYDDCAN
+426 GLYDNCAK
-434 EIAYFKAAL
+434 EIADIKAAL
-443 VKQAKDALEARI
+443 VKQAKDALEARVK
-455 EPTQKSLNETSYKI
+455 PTQTSLNETSYKI
-469 SAKYVNEK
+469 SAKYVNEP
-477 ETQKKF
+477 ETQKKY

-488 KIQKQLDDLKTKV
+488 KIQKQLDDLKKNV
-501 AALADFK
+501 AAVAGFK
-508 DIVNTYNTYNGDFD
+508 DIVNTYNKYNGEFD

-530 KWQETLSEQ
+530 KWQNTLSAQ
-539 KQEVLSNNHNEAVT
+539 KKEVLDNNHKQAVV
-553 LLGKVE
+553 LLNNVE
-559 KVREDYNT
+559 KVRKAYND
-567 NVLRIKKWVKATW
+567 NVLRIKKWVDATW
-580 TDNDTKVKLNANL
+580 TDEEDTDVKLNANL

-631 NDNQYRLLSGE
+631 NDNQYRLLKGE
-642 VGEFTKNLE
+642 VGKFTENLE
-651 TVEKAIMAQIEGA
+651 TVETAIMKQIKEA

-677 DDPKSIADSYVK
+677 GSPMSNAYWYVAD
-689 NAQDARKYA
+689 AQEAGHEYA
-698 NLWPGNEHELMSD
+698 NLWPGTKHEFMSAE
-711 HAVTLFQKEFGKIA
+711 AVALFQKEFEKIA
-725 HKDANKQG
+725 YKDANKQG

-739 AQKIIDD
+739 AQSIINA
-746 GHVTEEAKVDI
+746 GYVTEQAKVDI
-757 DKQKLADKVADVEA
+757 DKQKLADQVADVEA

-777 PAVDSLN
+777 PAVDALN
-784 LVKKDY
+784 KEKVAY
-790 KELYGVIYAQK
+790 KYLYDAIYVQK
-801 IEWNVV
+801 IDWNVV
-807 KAKAATYQAAIDAA
+807 KAEAATYQKAIDAA
-821 AKEYNTEG
+821 AKEYNTTG
-829 LDVTA
+829 FDVTA

-841 LFDGVKDEDG
+841 LFDGVKDVDG
-851 CTEDGAYIT
+851 CTEDGAYT
-860 LEKDTNPVNASN
+860 MLEKGTNPVNASN
-872 AELKAYINKKI
+872 AELNASINKKI
-883 EDFKAGLNEICHYPE
+883 EDFKAGLNEIRKYPE
-898 ILKNKAVMTT
+898 ILKNKAAMTT

-941 LNGAESALKTAKAAI
+941 LNGAESSLKTAKAAI
-956 EKAYDD
+956 EVASNKLE
-962 RKLADNYTEG
+962 LADNYTEG

-993 AQTAKD
+993 AQAAKD

-1004 NGDGKVDVKDLLDAD
+1004 NGDGKVNVQDLVDAD
-1019 AEFQNSGDGFTFYK
+1019 ADFQKTGDGFTFYK
-1033 FFDAY
+1033 FLDAY
-1038 LESLSK
+1038 LEYLSK

>member
-55 DEKVWVKGSNV
+55 GEKVWVKGSNV
-66 TVSFGGKKLTGTEV
+66 TVSFGGANLTGVET

-85 GAGLLYTPGA
+85 GTGMLYTPGA

-111 IKVVGESSMEIEDLF
+111 IKVVGEYSMRIEGLF

-139 TAVWAPEDED
+139 TAVWATEPELEP
-149 KASEYELKTFFT
+149 FFT
-161 AVRAQINQQG
+161 AVRAQINKQG
-171 AINQQV
+171 AINQEV
-177 RALLENYQAN
+177 RALLEQYQAE
-187 NSVDEHAEE
+187 NSVDEHAVA
-196 LKKRLNDAIENIK
+196 LMGRLNAAILNIK
-209 TYVVLAKEDKK
+209 KYVVCAKEDKK
-220 TYDRIIGDDAKALKE
+220 TYDRIIGADAQALKD

-244 KNEEVD
+244 KNKEVD
-250 NNSEEYIKDWKK
+250 NNSEVYIKDWTKGT
-262 SSEES
+262 SPN
-267 SDLDKPATFDK
+267 KPATSGK

-286 AWNSFYTDIEAIK
+286 AWNSFYKDIEAIK
-299 NEALA
+299 SEALA
-304 ELGKFANVKLP
+304 ELGKFDKAELP
-315 DVGSGS
+315 AGSGS

-340 EAKNVV
+340 EATNVV

-358 IKAAME
+358 IKAAKE

-380 VQTPSFSRLT
+380 VETPSFSRLT
-390 DQVTQLDRLLA
+390 DEVTQLNRFLA

-409 LTKEDL
+409 LTKEN
-415 YGLDPEGLNFK
+415 LNGPDFK
-426 GSYDDCAN
+426 GLYDDCAK
-434 EIAYFKAAL
+434 EIADIKAAL

-469 SAKYVNEK
+469 SAKYVNEH
-477 ETQKKF
+477 ETQKKY

-488 KIQKQLDDLKTKV
+488 KIQKQLDDLKKNV
-501 AALADFK
+501 AGVADFK
-508 DIVNTYNTYNGDFD
+508 DIVNTYNKYNGEFD
-522 TINKDIDS
+522 TINKDINS
-530 KWQETLSEQ
+530 KWQNTLSAQ
-539 KQEVLSNNHNEAVT
+539 KKEVLDNNHKQAVA
-553 LLGKVE
+553 LLENVE
-559 KVREDYNT
+559 KVRKAYND
-567 NVLRIKKWVKATW
+567 NVLRIKKWVDATW
-580 TDNDTKVKLNANL
+580 TDEEDTDVKLNANL

-631 NDNQYRLLSGE
+631 NDNQYRLLKGE
-642 VGEFTKNLE
+642 AEKFTTNLQ
-651 TVEKAIMAQIEGA
+651 TVKTAIMAQINEA

-677 DDPKSIADSYVK
+677 GSPMSNAYWYVAD
-689 NAQDARKYA
+689 AQEAGHEYA
-698 NLWPGNEHELMSD
+698 NLWPGTKHEFMSAE
-711 HAVTLFQKEFGKIA
+711 AVALFQKEFEKIA

-739 AQKIIDD
+739 AERIIAA
-746 GHVTEEAKVDI
+746 GHVTDFAKVDI
-757 DKQKLADKVADVEA
+757 DKQKLADQVADVVA

-777 PAVDSLN
+777 PAVDALN
-784 LVKKDY
+784 KEKVAY
-790 KELYGVIYAQK
+790 KNLYAAIYVQK
-801 IEWNVV
+801 IDWNVV
-807 KAKAATYQAAIDAA
+807 KAEAATYQKAIDAA
-821 AKEYNTEG
+821 AKEYNTTG
-829 LDVTA
+829 FDVTA

-841 LFDGVKDEDG
+841 LFDGVKDVDG
-851 CTEDGAYIT
+851 CTEDGAYT
-860 LEKDTNPVNASN
+860 MLEKGTNPVNASN
-872 AELKAYINKKI
+872 AELNASIDKKI
-883 EDFKAGLNEICHYPE
+883 EDFKAGLNEIRHYPE
-898 ILKNKAVMTT
+898 ILKNKAAMTT

-956 EKAYDD
+956 EDASNKLT
-962 RKLADNYTEG
+962 LADNYTDG

-978 LTNASQEIKDALAWA
+978 LTNASQEIKDALACA
-993 AQTAKD
+993 AQAAKD

-1004 NGDGKVDVKDLLDAD
+1004 NGDGKVNVQDLVDAD
-1019 AEFQNSGDGFTFYK
+1019 ADFQKTGDGFTFYK
-1033 FFDAY
+1033 FLDAY
-1038 LESLSK
+1038 LEYLSK

>member
-55 DEKVWVKGSNV
+55 GEKVWVKGSNV
-66 TVSFGGKKLTGTEV
+66 TVSFGGANLTGVET

-85 GAGLLYTPGA
+85 GTGMLYTPGA

-111 IKVVGESSMEIEDLF
+111 IKVVGEYSMRIEGLF

-139 TAVWAPEDED
+139 TAVWATEPELEP
-149 KASEYELKTFFT
+149 FFT
-161 AVRAQINQQG
+161 AVRAQINKQG
-171 AINQQV
+171 AINQEV
-177 RALLENYQAN
+177 RALLEQYQAE
-187 NSVDEHAEE
+187 NSVDEHAVA
-196 LKKRLNDAIENIK
+196 LMGRLNAAILNIK
-209 TYVVLAKEDKK
+209 KYVVCAKEDKK
-220 TYDRIIGDDAKALKE
+220 TYDRIIGADAQALKD

-244 KNEEVD
+244 KNKEVD
-250 NNSEEYIKDWKK
+250 NNSEVYIKDWTKGT
-262 SSEES
+262 SPN
-267 SDLDKPATFDK
+267 KPATSGK

-286 AWNSFYTDIEAIK
+286 AWNSFYKDIEAIK
-299 NEALA
+299 SEALA
-304 ELGKFANVKLP
+304 ELGKFDKAELP
-315 DVGSGS
+315 AGSGS

-340 EAKNVV
+340 EATNVV

-358 IKAAME
+358 IKAAKE

-380 VQTPSFSRLT
+380 VETPSFSRLT
-390 DQVTQLDRLLA
+390 DEVTQLNRFLA

-409 LTKEDL
+409 LTKADL
-415 YGLDPEGLNFK
+415 NGAYFK
-426 GSYDDCAN
+426 GLYDDCAK
-434 EIAYFKAAL
+434 EIADIKAAL

-469 SAKYVNEK
+469 SAKYVNEP
-477 ETQKKF
+477 ETQKKY

-488 KIQKQLDDLKTKV
+488 KIQKQLDDLKKNV
-501 AALADFK
+501 AGVADFK
-508 DIVNTYNTYNGDFD
+508 DIVNTYNKYNGEFD
-522 TINKDIDS
+522 TINKDINS
-530 KWQETLSEQ
+530 KWQNTLSAQ
-539 KQEVLSNNHNEAVT
+539 KKEVLDNNHKQAVA
-553 LLGKVE
+553 LLENVE
-559 KVREDYNT
+559 KVRKAYND
-567 NVLRIKKWVKATW
+567 NVLRIKKWVDATW
-580 TDNDTKVKLNANL
+580 TDEEDTDVKLNANL

-631 NDNQYRLLSGE
+631 NDNQYRLLKGE
-642 VGEFTKNLE
+642 AEKFTTNLQ
-651 TVEKAIMAQIEGA
+651 TVETAIMAQINEA
-664 VFTANLRAANYLN
+664 VFTANLRAAKYLN
-677 DDPKSIADSYVK
+677 GSPMTDAYWYVAD
-689 NAQDARKYA
+689 AQDASNEYA
-698 NLWPGNEHELMSD
+698 NLWPGTKHEFMSKE
-711 HAVTLFQKEFGKIA
+711 AVALFQKEFEKIA

-739 AQKIIDD
+739 AERIIAA
-746 GHVTEEAKVDI
+746 GHVTDFAKVDI
-757 DKQKLADKVADVEA
+757 DKQKLADQVADVEA

-777 PAVDSLN
+777 PAVDALN
-784 LVKKDY
+784 KEKVAY
-790 KELYGVIYAQK
+790 KNLYDAIYVQK
-801 IEWNVV
+801 IDWNVV
-807 KAKAATYQAAIDAA
+807 KAEAATYQKAIDAA
-821 AKEYNTEG
+821 AKEYNTTG
-829 LDVTA
+829 FDVTA

-841 LFDGVKDEDG
+841 LFDGTKGVDG
-851 CTEDGAYIT
+851 CTEDGAYTT
-860 LEKDTNPVNASN
+860 LEKGTNPVNASN
-872 AELKAYINKKI
+872 AELKASINKKI
-883 EDFKAGLNEICHYPE
+883 EDFKAGLNEIRHYPE
-898 ILKNKAVMTT
+898 ILKNKAAMTT

-956 EKAYDD
+956 EDASNKLT
-962 RKLADNYTEG
+962 LADNYTEG

-993 AQTAKD
+993 AQAAKD

-1004 NGDGKVDVKDLLDAD
+1004 NGDGKVNVQDLVDAD
-1019 AEFQNSGDGFTFYK
+1019 ADFQKTGDGFTFYK
-1033 FFDAY
+1033 FLDAY
-1038 LESLSK
+1038 LEYLSK

>member
-29 ATGNITAEEKGDIA
+29 ATGNITTDVKGDIA

-55 DEKVWVKGSNV
+55 GEKVWVKGSNV
-66 TVSFGGKKLTGTEV
+66 TVSFGGKNLTGEEV

-85 GAGLLYTPGA
+85 GTGMLYTPGA

-111 IKVVGESSMEIEDLF
+111 IKVVGEYSMRIEGLF

-139 TAVWAPEDED
+139 TAVWATEPELEP
-149 KASEYELKTFFT
+149 FFT
-161 AVRAQINQQG
+161 AVRAQINKQG
-171 AINQQV
+171 AINQEV
-177 RALLENYQAN
+177 RALLEKYQAE
-187 NSVDEHAEE
+187 NSVDEHAVA
-196 LKKRLNDAIENIK
+196 LMGRLNAAILNIK
-209 TYVVLAKEDKK
+209 KYVVCAKEDKK
-220 TYDRIIGDDAKALKE
+220 TYDRIIGADAQALKG

-244 KNEEVD
+244 KNKEVD
-250 NNSEEYIKDWKK
+250 NNSEVYIKDWKK
-262 SSEES
+262 SSES
-267 SDLDKPATFDK
+267 VVNGNKPATFDK

-286 AWNSFYTDIEAIK
+286 AWNSFYKDIEAIK
-299 NEALA
+299 SEALA
-304 ELGKFANVKLP
+304 ELGKFDKVELP
-315 DVGSGS
+315 TVGSGS

-340 EAKNVV
+340 EATNVV

-358 IKAAME
+358 IKAAKE

-380 VQTPSFSRLT
+380 VETPSFSRLT
-390 DQVTQLDRLLA
+390 DEVTQLNRFLA

-409 LTKEDL
+409 LTKADL
-415 YGLDPEGLNFK
+415 NGAYFK
-426 GSYDDCAN
+426 GLYDDCAQ
-434 EIAYFKAAL
+434 EIANIKAAL
-443 VKQAKDALEARI
+443 VKQAKGALEARI

-477 ETQKKF
+477 ETQKKY

-488 KIQKQLDDLKTKV
+488 KIQKQLDDLKKNV
-501 AALADFK
+501 AGVADFK
-508 DIVNTYNTYNGDFD
+508 DIVNTYNKYNGEFD

-530 KWQETLSEQ
+530 KWQNTLSAQ
-539 KQEVLSNNHNEAVT
+539 KKEVLDNNHKQAVA
-553 LLGKVE
+553 LLENVE
-559 KVREDYNT
+559 KVRKAYND
-567 NVLRIKKWVKATW
+567 NVLRIKKWVDATW
-580 TDNDTKVKLNANL
+580 TDEEDTDVKLNANL

-602 VDKMKEDIVADTLR
+602 VDKMKDDIVADTLR

-631 NDNQYRLLSGE
+631 NDNQYRLLKGE
-642 VGEFTKNLE
+642 AEKFTTNLQ
-651 TVEKAIMAQIEGA
+651 TVKTAIMAQINEA

-677 DDPKSIADSYVK
+677 GSPMSNAYWYVAD
-689 NAQDARKYA
+689 AQEAGHEYA
-698 NLWPGNEHELMSD
+698 NLWPGTKHEFMSAE
-711 HAVTLFQKEFGKIA
+711 AVALFQKEFEKIA

-739 AQKIIDD
+739 AERIIAA
-746 GHVTEEAKVDI
+746 GHVTDFAKVDI
-757 DKQKLADKVADVEA
+757 DKQKLADQVADVEA

-777 PAVDSLN
+777 PAVDALN
-784 LVKKDY
+784 KEKVAY
-790 KELYGVIYAQK
+790 KNLYAAIYVQK
-801 IEWNVV
+801 IDWNVV
-807 KAKAATYQAAIDAA
+807 KAEAATYQKAIDAA
-821 AKEYNTEG
+821 AKEYNTTG
-829 LDVTA
+829 FDVTA

-841 LFDGVKDEDG
+841 LFDGVKNVDG
-851 CTEDGAYIT
+851 CTEDGAYT
-860 LEKDTNPVNASN
+860 MLEKDTNPVNASN
-872 AELKAYINKKI
+872 AELNASINKKI
-883 EDFKAGLNEICHYPE
+883 EDFKAGLYEIRHYPE
-898 ILKNKAVMTT
+898 ILKNKAAMTT

-930 NETVQAGATQL
+930 IETVQAGATQL

-956 EKAYDD
+956 EDASNKLT
-962 RKLADNYTEG
+962 LADNYTEG

-993 AQTAKD
+993 AQAAKD

-1004 NGDGKVDVKDLLDAD
+1004 NGDGKVDVKDLVDAD
-1019 AEFQNSGDGFTFYK
+1019 ADFQNTGDGFTFYK
-1033 FFDAY
+1033 FLDAY
-1038 LESLSK
+1038 LEYLSK

>member
-55 DEKVWVKGSNV
+55 GEKVWVKGSNV
-66 TVSFGGKKLTGTEV
+66 TVSFGGANLTGVET

-85 GAGLLYTPGA
+85 GTGMLYTPGA

-111 IKVVGESSMEIEDLF
+111 IKVVGEYSMRIEGLF

-139 TAVWAPEDED
+139 TAVWATEPELEP
-149 KASEYELKTFFT
+149 FFT
-161 AVRAQINQQG
+161 AVRAQINKQG
-171 AINQQV
+171 AINQEV
-177 RALLENYQAN
+177 RALLEQYQAE
-187 NSVDEHAEE
+187 NSVDEHAVA
-196 LKKRLNDAIENIK
+196 LMGRLNAAILNIK
-209 TYVVLAKEDKK
+209 KYVVCAKEDKK
-220 TYDRIIGDDAKALKE
+220 TYDRIIGADAQALKG

-244 KNEEVD
+244 KNKEVD
-250 NNSEEYIKDWKK
+250 NNSEVYIKDWTKGT
-262 SSEES
+262 SPN
-267 SDLDKPATFDK
+267 KPATSGK

-286 AWNSFYTDIEAIK
+286 AWNSFYKDIEAIK
-299 NEALA
+299 SEALA
-304 ELGKFANVKLP
+304 ELGKFDKAELP
-315 DVGSGS
+315 AGSGS

-340 EAKNVV
+340 EATNVV

-358 IKAAME
+358 IKAAKE

-380 VQTPSFSRLT
+380 VETPSFSRLT
-390 DQVTQLDRLLA
+390 DEVTQLNRFLA

-409 LTKEDL
+409 LTKADL
-415 YGLDPEGLNFK
+415 NGADFK
-426 GSYDDCAN
+426 GLYDDCAK
-434 EIAYFKAAL
+434 EIADIKAAL

-477 ETQKKF
+477 ETQKKY

-488 KIQKQLDDLKTKV
+488 KIQKQLDDLKKNV
-501 AALADFK
+501 AGVADFK
-508 DIVNTYNTYNGDFD
+508 DIVNTYNKHNSEFD
-522 TINKDIDS
+522 NINKDIDS
-530 KWQETLSEQ
+530 KWQNTLSAQ
-539 KQEVLSNNHNEAVT
+539 KKEVLDNNHKEAVA
-553 LLGKVE
+553 LLDNVE
-559 KVREDYNT
+559 KVRKAYND
-567 NVLRIKKWVKATW
+567 NVLRIKKWVDATW
-580 TDNDTKVKLNANL
+580 TDDEDTDVKLNANL

-602 VDKMKEDIVADTLR
+602 VDKMKDDIVADTLR

-642 VGEFTKNLE
+642 VETFTNNLKAVE
-651 TVEKAIMAQIEGA
+651 TAIMAQIKDA
-664 VFTANLRAANYLN
+664 VFTANLRAANYLSGS
-677 DDPKSIADSYVK
+677 PMSYAEWYVSH
-689 NAQDARKYA
+689 AQEAGYESA
-698 NLWPGNEHELMSD
+698 NLWPGTKHEFMSAE
-711 HAVTLFQKEFGKIA
+711 AVALFQKEFGKIA

-739 AQKIIDD
+739 AQSIIAA
-746 GHVTEEAKVDI
+746 GHVTDFAKVDI
-757 DKQKLADKVADVEA
+757 DKQKLADQVADVEA

-777 PAVDSLN
+777 PAVDALN
-784 LVKKDY
+784 KEKEAY
-790 KELYGVIYAQK
+790 KVLYDAIYVQK
-801 IEWNVV
+801 IDWNVV
-807 KAKAATYQAAIDAA
+807 KAEAATYQKAIDAA
-821 AKEYNTEG
+821 AKEYNTTG

-841 LFDGVKDEDG
+841 LFDGTKGVDG
-851 CTEDGAYIT
+851 CTEDGAYTT
-860 LEKDTNPVNASN
+860 LEKGTNPVNASN
-872 AELKAYINKKI
+872 AELKASINKKI
-883 EDFKAGLNEICHYPE
+883 EDFKAGLNEIRHYPE
-898 ILKNKAVMTT
+898 ILKNKAAMTT

-956 EKAYDD
+956 EDASNKLT
-962 RKLADNYTEG
+962 LADNYTEG

-993 AQTAKD
+993 AQAAKD

-1004 NGDGKVDVKDLLDAD
+1004 NGDGKVNVQDLVDAD
-1019 AEFQNSGDGFTFYK
+1019 ADFQKTGDGFTFYK
-1033 FFDAY
+1033 FLDAY
-1038 LESLSK
+1038 LEYLSK